1 MICFT
6 RIPLKDFIKK
16 HNPQEPKK
24 ETIENFEKEINNLL
38 ENAPKQD
45 DEEFQKNEINKF
57 LKNTYGYDCNT
68 YKKVDSAIYVDGEV
82 RVLIEVK
89 ALNNRNEF
97 PKNRENP
104 ISKAFCQMVLYFLEE
119 IEKEKNNSLKHT
131 IICNAHEF
139 FLFDCKDLLFLKEDK
154 RIKDFYKKCA
164 KKEGTDSSKPKF
176 YKDLE
181 QYLQEDFQ
189 GELRYTHFNLSNY
202 DPKELPLIYQVL
214 SQEVLLKQRKTLD
227 ANTLNKDFYEELL
240 YILGLEEQNDK
251 GKILIKPS
259 RTQNSLSAALKK
271 KYENLDD
278 EEVMALL
285 IAWNNRIL
293 FLRLLESLLISFKH
307 FEKPFLTT
315 ENFKDFNALNTLF
328 FEVLAKKN
336 SERSLNKED
345 KILEK
350 IPYLNSSLFDQTPLE
365 LKGHEIRLLE
375 NKKLELYQNSVL
387 KKHENYQEKKE
398 LPLLKYLF
406 EFLRLYKFTTTPK
419 DIKDNTD
426 TSESRLIN
434 PSVLGLV
441 FEKLNG
447 YKEGSFYTPS
457 FITSY
462 MCKESITPIV
472 LDKFN
477 AIYQWDCEN
486 LKALRE
492 KIDRNFS
499 NEKAK
504 EYLNT
509 LLTLRICDPA
519 VGSGHFLVS
528 ALNEMV
534 LIAYELGLIASLY
547 RHELR
552 LENDEI
558 IIHHAQTGEIFNYK
572 KPHSENDPHH
582 QIQKELFELKKDII
596 ENCLFGVDIN
606 PNSCEITKLRLWIE
620 LLKYSYYIFEKGK
633 NTNNLETLPNIDINI
648 KCANSLVSRFALKDK
663 ALLKTEKNK
672 NLEYYI
678 AEYKELVKIYK
689 DPKILESLTRP
700 IKDSNAVRKYAKERL
715 YQELAQN
722 PNKDFKKALNDRIE
736 KIKEAFKLTLEPPQ
750 KELKF
755 KKFLKE
761 HLELYGKSILEEAN
775 DNGLELEALAL
786 EKKMAHE
793 GLFHDYTPY
802 PKLDKTDKVVG
813 LEHFNRYV
821 LTSYKDLQ
829 DENERYANALEWRF
843 EFPEVLNDEG
853 DFLGFDC
860 IIGNP
865 PYIRQEHIK
874 DLKPLL
880 QKQYQDFYNSTAD
893 IYTYFFAL
901 AYHLLKE
908 KGFNAFITSNK
919 YARAKYGAK
928 LRELLLKKT
937 TLVSYMELNAL
948 KVFESA
954 AVDTSIMSFIKQT
967 PPKESDFEYYE
978 PTPND
983 KDDLK
988 STPHLPMKQNALST
1002 ESFIFANATLLDLR
1016 DKIESVGTPLK
1027 DWDIQIN
1034 YGIKTG
1040 ANEAFIIPTEK
1051 REEIL
1056 KNCDDAQKDERGMS
1070 ERERTKELIKPILRG
1085 KDIKRYSY
1093 EWADLWVIIAKFGS
1107 HEFLEVEYP
1116 TIYNHLLQYKDQLE
1130 QRGQCRYSRGP
1141 QNSNKP
1147 YPGQH
1152 HWLEL
1157 DNNPKDS
1164 YLQDFEKEKIV
1175 YGEIVQEPRFYLDNG
1190 ECELGVFYAEAT
1202 SFILTGEHLRYL
1214 LGMLHS
1220 KLITFAFKTFYA
1232 GGGLGESGYR
1242 YKKAFIERLPIPQIT
1257 EKNQELADK
1266 ITDGAKQIL
1275 ALKAKDPKANT
1286 QGLEKEI
1293 DALVYQLYH
1302 LTDEEIKTIEN
1313 GQ

>member
-1 MICFT
+1 MIKFAH
-6 RIPLKDFIKK
+6 IPLKDFIKK

-24 ETIENFEKEINNLL
+24 ETIENFEKEINSLL
-38 ENAPKQD
+38 ENAKRQD

-57 LKNTYGYDCNT
+57 FLKTYGYDCNT
-68 YKKVDSAIYVDGEV
+68 NKKVDSAIYRDGEV
-82 RVLIEVK
+82 WVLIEVK

-97 PKNRENP
+97 PKDRENP
-104 ISKAFCQMVLYFLEE
+104 LSKAFCQMVFYFLKE
-119 IEKEKNNSLKHT
+119 IKNNNSLKHA

-139 FLFDCKDLLFLKEDK
+139 FLFDCKDFRALFQNDK
-154 RIKDFYKKCA
+154 RITKLHEDCA
-164 KKEGTDSSKPKF
+164 KKEGTDPSTKRF
-176 YKDLE
+176 YSDLE
-181 QYLQEDFQ
+181 EYLKKDFE
-189 GELRYTHFNLSNY
+189 GELPYTHFNLSSY

-214 SQEVLLKQRKTLD
+214 SHEVLLKQRKTLD

-259 RTQNSLSAALKK
+259 RTKNSLSDALKK
-271 KYENLDD
+271 EYNNLDD

-307 FEKPFLTT
+307 FDEKSFLTT
-315 ENFKDFNALNTLF
+315 DNFTNFNDLNTLF

-336 SERSLNKED
+336 NERLEKIKEY
-345 KILEK
+345 KILGK
-350 IPYLNSSLFDQTPLE
+350 IPYLNSSLFDKTPLE
-365 LKGHEIRLLE
+365 LKGHEIKWLSNEPLE
-375 NKKLELYQNSVL
+375 IYPKSVL
-387 KKHENYQEKKE
+387 KKDKDYQNKE
-398 LPLLKYLF
+398 DLPLLKYLF
-406 EFLRLYKFTTTPK
+406 IFLHAYDFTTTPK
-419 DIKDNTD
+419 DIKDNKN

-462 MCKESITPIV
+462 MCSESIESIV

-477 AIYQWDCEN
+477 AIYEWDCKDI
-486 LKALRE
+486 KALRG
-492 KIDRNFS
+492 KIDRDFS
-499 NEKAK
+499 DQKAK
-504 EYLNT
+504 EYLQ
-509 LLTLRICDPA
+509 LLLALRICDPA

-534 LIAYELGLIASLY
+534 RIAYKLGLITSLY
-547 RHELR
+547 RYDLK

-558 IIHHAQTGEIFNYK
+558 IIHTPEDKIFNYK
-572 KPHSENDPHH
+572 KPHRENDPHH
-582 QIQKELFELKKDII
+582 QIQKELFELKKSII

-620 LLKYSYYIFEKGK
+620 LLKYSYYIFENGK
-633 NTNNLETLPNIDINI
+633 NTNALETLPNIDINI
-648 KCANSLVSRFALKDK
+648 KCANSLISRFSLHDDLKK
-663 ALLKTEKNK
+663 IPNIKKK
-672 NLEYYI
+672 I
-678 AEYKELVKIYK
+678 QEYKDLVAQYK
-689 DPKILESLTRP
+689 DPNPLFPLNKTDLTNKIQDLKTTFSLEL
-700 IKDSNAVRKYAKERL
+700 KDPKTKA
-715 YQELAQN
+715 ELE
-722 PNKDFKKALNDRIE
+722 KAIE
-736 KIKEAFKLTLEPPQ
+736 KHIKKYNFFALDDKSLLDGLDYFIPSLFGTLKLSPKEEEEAFAS
-750 KELKF
+750 
-755 KKFLKE
+755 
-761 HLELYGKSILEEAN
+761 YGRIR
-775 DNGLELEALAL
+775 ALR
-786 EKKMAHE
+786 K
-793 GLFHDYTPY
+793 
-802 PKLDKTDKVVG
+802 KLDDALSG
-813 LEHFNRYV
+813 REY
-821 LTSYKDLQ
+821 Q
-829 DENERYANALEWRF
+829 NAFEWRF
-843 EFPEVLNDEG
+843 EFPEVLDDEG

-865 PYIRQEHIK
+865 PYIRQEQIK
-874 DLKPLL
+874 DIKPLL
-880 QKQYQDFYNSTAD
+880 EKQYQNFYNSTAD

-901 AYHLLKE
+901 SYHLLKD

-937 TLVSYMELNAL
+937 TIVSYMELNAL

-967 PPKESDFEYYE
+967 PSKESGFKHYE
-978 PTPND
+978 PTPDD
-983 KDDLK
+983 KSNLK
-988 STPHLPMKQNALST
+988 SARSLSMRQNALST
-1002 ESFIFANATLLDLR
+1002 ESFIFANASFLDLR
-1016 DKIESVGTPLK
+1016 DKMESVGTPLK
-1027 DWDIQIN
+1027 DWDIQI
-1034 YGIKTG
+1034 YRGILTG
-1040 ANEAFIIPTEK
+1040 ANEAFIITTEK

-1056 KNCDDAQKDERGMS
+1056 NACKTQEERK
-1070 ERERTKELIKPILRG
+1070 RTEALIKPILRG

-1093 EWADLWVIIAKFGS
+1093 EWAHLWVIFIPWHF
-1107 HEFLEVEYP
+1107 P
-1116 TIYNHLLQYKDQLE
+1116 NT
-1130 QRGQCRYSRGP
+1130 
-1141 QNSNKP
+1141 
-1147 YPGQH
+1147 
-1152 HWLEL
+1152 
-1157 DNNPKDS
+1157 NNPKNMEENEQDFS
-1164 YLQDFEKEKIV
+1164 IHYPIIYSHLLSHKDKLLKRNKDETGKRYEWYCLQRWAANYYQEFEKEKIV

-1190 ECELGVFYAEAT
+1190 ECELGYFYAEAT

-1275 ALKAKDPKANT
+1275 ALKEKDANT
-1286 QGLEKEI
+1286 QQLEKEI
-1293 DALVYQLYH
+1293 DALVYQLYN
-1302 LTDEEIKTIEN
+1302 LTDEEIKIIEE
-1313 GQ
+1313 GQEIKSD

>member
-1 MICFT
+1 MIRFT
-6 RIPLKDFIKK
+6 PIPLKDFIKPY
-16 HNPQEPKK
+16 NPQEPKK
-24 ETIENFEKEINNLL
+24 ETIENFEKEINSLL
-38 ENAPKQD
+38 EKASKKD
-45 DEEFQKNEINKF
+45 DEEFQKNEINSF
-57 LKNTYGYDCNT
+57 LKNTYDYDCNT
-68 YKKVDSAIYVDGEV
+68 HEKVDSAIYVDGEV
-82 RVLIEVK
+82 QVLIEVK
-89 ALNNRNEF
+89 ALNKKTEF
-97 PKNRENP
+97 PKDRENP
-104 ISKAFCQMVLYFLEE
+104 LSKAFCQMVLYFLKEN
-119 IEKEKNNSLKHT
+119 EKNNSLKHT

-139 FLFDCKDLLFLKEDK
+139 FLFDCRDLLLFQKDK
-154 RIKDFYKKCA
+154 RIDKFYDNCA
-164 KKEGTDSSKPKF
+164 KNEGTDPKTKRF
-176 YKDLE
+176 YSDLE
-181 QYLQEDFQ
+181 EYLKKDFK
-189 GELRYTHFNLSNY
+189 GELRYTYFNLS
-202 DPKELPLIYQVL
+202 DDVKELPLIYQVL

-259 RTQNSLSAALKK
+259 HTQNSLSDALKK
-271 KYENLDD
+271 CYNNLDD

-315 ENFKDFNALNTLF
+315 ENFTNFNALNNLF

-336 SERSLNKED
+336 NERSLEKED
-345 KILEK
+345 KILGK
-350 IPYLNSSLFDQTPLE
+350 IPYLNSSLFDKTPLE
-365 LKGHEIRLLE
+365 LKGHEIKLLD
-375 NKKLELYQNSVL
+375 NKKLEIYKNSVL
-387 KKHENYQEKKE
+387 KKDENYQKEKE

-406 EFLRLYKFTTTPK
+406 AFLCAYDFTTTPK
-419 DIKDNTD
+419 DIKDNTN
-426 TSESRLIN
+426 TSESPLIN

-462 MCKESITPIV
+462 MCSESISEVV

-477 AIYQWDCEN
+477 QKYNIECEKLEE
-486 LKALRE
+486 LKNYLKNDSYKEDKR
-492 KIDRNFS
+492 
-499 NEKAK
+499 K
-504 EYLNT
+504 EYLQL

-534 LIAYELGLIASLY
+534 LVAFKLGLIASLHRY
-547 RHELR
+547 NLK

-558 IIHHAQTGEIFNYK
+558 IIHTPKNEVFKYTI
-572 KPHSENDPHH
+572 PHSENDPHH
-582 QIQKELFELKKDII
+582 QIQKELFNLKKDII

-620 LLKYSYYIFEKGK
+620 LLKYSYYIFEEGK
-633 NTNNLETLPNIDINI
+633 NTNALETLPNIDINI
-648 KCANSLVSRFALKDK
+648 KCANSLISRFSLHDDLKKIPNIK
-663 ALLKTEKNK
+663 AK
-672 NLEYYI
+672 I
-678 AEYKELVKIYK
+678 QEYKDLVAQYK
-689 DPKILESLTRP
+689 DPNPLYPLNKADLINKIQDLKNTFSLTL
-700 IKDSNAVRKYAKERL
+700 KDPKTKA
-715 YQELAQN
+715 ELE
-722 PNKDFKKALNDRIE
+722 KAIE
-736 KIKEAFKLTLEPPQ
+736 KHIKKYNDFALDDKSLLDGLNYFIPNLFGTPKLSPKEEEEAFAS
-750 KELKF
+750 
-755 KKFLKE
+755 
-761 HLELYGKSILEEAN
+761 YGRIR
-775 DNGLELEALAL
+775 ALR
-786 EKKMAHE
+786 K
-793 GLFHDYTPY
+793 
-802 PKLDKTDKVVG
+802 KLDDALSG
-813 LEHFNRYV
+813 REYH
-821 LTSYKDLQ
+821 
-829 DENERYANALEWRF
+829 NAFEWRF
-843 EFPEVLNDEG
+843 EFPEVLDDEG

-901 AYHLLKE
+901 SYHLLKE
-908 KGFNAFITSNK
+908 KGLSAFITSNK

-928 LRELLLKKT
+928 LREWLLKKT

-954 AVDTSIMSFIKQT
+954 AVDTSIMSFIKQP
-967 PPKESDFEYYE
+967 PPKESDFKYYE

-988 STPHLPMKQNALST
+988 STPSLSMKQNALST

-1016 DKIESVGTPLK
+1016 DKIESIGTPLK

-1040 ANEAFIIPTEK
+1040 CNEAFIIPTEK
-1051 REEIL
+1051 RDAIL
-1056 KNCDDAQKDERGMS
+1056 NACKTQE
-1070 ERERTKELIKPILRG
+1070 ERERTEALIKPILRG

-1093 EWADLWVIIAKFGS
+1093 EWAGEWIIFIPWHFPNTDSQKSMEKNEQDFS
-1107 HEFLEVEYP
+1107 IHYP
-1116 TIYNHLLQYKDQLE
+1116 IIYAHLLSHKDELLKRNKDE
-1130 QRGQCRYSRGP
+1130 TGKRYEWYCLQR
-1141 QNSNKP
+1141 
-1147 YPGQH
+1147 
-1152 HWLEL
+1152 WAA
-1157 DNNPKDS
+1157 S
-1164 YLQDFEKEKIV
+1164 YYQDFEKEKIV

-1190 ECELGVFYAEAT
+1190 ECELGYFYAEAT

-1242 YKKAFIERLPIPQIT
+1242 YKKAFIERLPIPKIT

-1266 ITDGAKQIL
+1266 ITDGAERIL
-1275 ALKAKDPKANT
+1275 MVKEKDPKANT

-1293 DALVYQLYH
+1293 DALVYRLYH
-1302 LTDEEIKTIEN
+1302 LTDEEIKIIEN

>member
-1 MICFT
+1 MDYKKLDLPNINYPSKEQLEAFKTAFDAFLETNPQENENHQNDAFNDLLKGVFKYKVKPTKKIDSAILNENNEVEVIIEFKALKNPNEFIKKGDLNVKAFHESLLYYLIERKNGNNNLKHLILATIKELYIIDANEFEVFNKDKEIQKAFENCHDKKGNDTSTEAFYDVCQK
-6 RIPLKDFIKK
+6 RLNELDHSLKYHHIPLK
-16 HNPQEPKK
+16 K
-24 ETIENFEKEINNLL
+24 ENL
-38 ENAPKQD
+38 A
-45 DEEFQKNEINKF
+45 
-57 LKNTYGYDCNT
+57 
-68 YKKVDSAIYVDGEV
+68 
-82 RVLIEVK
+82 
-89 ALNNRNEF
+89 
-97 PKNRENP
+97 
-104 ISKAFCQMVLYFLEE
+104 
-119 IEKEKNNSLKHT
+119 
-131 IICNAHEF
+131 
-139 FLFDCKDLLFLKEDK
+139 
-154 RIKDFYKKCA
+154 
-164 KKEGTDSSKPKF
+164 
-176 YKDLE
+176 
-181 QYLQEDFQ
+181 
-189 GELRYTHFNLSNY
+189 
-202 DPKELPLIYQVL
+202 LIYQAL
-214 SQEVLLKQRKTLD
+214 SPNFLLKIPKYSD

-240 YILGLEEQNDK
+240 YILGLEEQNNK

-259 RTQNSLSAALKK
+259 RTQNSLSDALKE
-271 KYENLDD
+271 KYKNLDD

-315 ENFKDFNALNTLF
+315 ENFKDFNDLNTLF

-350 IPYLNSSLFDQTPLE
+350 IPYLNSSLFDKTPLE
-365 LKGHEIRLLE
+365 LKGYEIKLLE
-375 NKKLELYQNSVL
+375 NKKLELYKNSVL
-387 KKHENYQEKKE
+387 KKHEDYQKEKD
-398 LPLLKYLF
+398 LPLLEYFF
-406 EFLRLYKFTTTPK
+406 EFLRLYKFTTTPE
-419 DIKDNTD
+419 DIKDNTN
-426 TSESRLIN
+426 TSESCLIN

-477 AIYQWDCEN
+477 ATYQWDCEN
-486 LKALRE
+486 LKALRG

-499 NEKAK
+499 KEKAK

-547 RHELR
+547 RYDLK

-558 IIHHAQTGEIFNYK
+558 IIHTPENKVFNYTI
-572 KPHSENDPHH
+572 PHRENDPHH

-633 NTNNLETLPNIDINI
+633 NTNALETLPNIDINI
-648 KCANSLVSRFALKDK
+648 KCANSLISRFNLNDDLKK
-663 ALLKTEKNK
+663 IPNIKQK
-672 NLEYYI
+672 I
-678 AEYKELVKIYK
+678 QEYKDLVAQYK
-689 DPKILESLTRP
+689 DPNPLYPLNKADLINKIQDLKNTFSLTL
-700 IKDSNAVRKYAKERL
+700 KDPKTKA
-715 YQELAQN
+715 ELE
-722 PNKDFKKALNDRIE
+722 KAIE
-736 KIKEAFKLTLEPPQ
+736 KHIKKYNFFALDDKSLLDGLNYFIPSLFGTLKLSPKEEEEAFAS
-750 KELKF
+750 
-755 KKFLKE
+755 
-761 HLELYGKSILEEAN
+761 YGRIR
-775 DNGLELEALAL
+775 ALR
-786 EKKMAHE
+786 K
-793 GLFHDYTPY
+793 
-802 PKLDKTDKVVG
+802 KLDD
-813 LEHFNRYV
+813 
-821 LTSYKDLQ
+821 
-829 DENERYANALEWRF
+829 ALSGGEYHKAFEWRF
-843 EFPEVLNDEG
+843 EFPEVLDDEG

-860 IIGNP
+860 LIGNP

-880 QKQYQDFYNSTAD
+880 EKQYQDFYNSTAD

-901 AYHLLKE
+901 AFNLLKE

-928 LRELLLKKT
+928 LREWLLKKT

-954 AVDTSIMSFIKQT
+954 AVDTSIMNFIKQT
-967 PPKESDFEYYE
+967 PLKESVFNYYE
-978 PTPND
+978 PTEND

-988 STPHLPMKQNALST
+988 STPFLPMKQNALQT

-1051 REEIL
+1051 RDAIL
-1056 KNCDDAQKDERGMS
+1056 NACKTQE
-1070 ERERTKELIKPILRG
+1070 ERERTEMLIKPILRG

-1093 EWADLWVIIAKFGS
+1093 EWAHLWVIATFPSLKLDIDDYPSLKTYLSQFRPRIDQSGEKGCRKKTSNQWFETQDNIAYHG
-1107 HEFLEVEYP
+1107 
-1116 TIYNHLLQYKDQLE
+1116 
-1130 QRGQCRYSRGP
+1130 
-1141 QNSNKP
+1141 
-1147 YPGQH
+1147 
-1152 HWLEL
+1152 
-1157 DNNPKDS
+1157 
-1164 YLQDFEKEKIV
+1164 DFEKEKIV
-1175 YGEIVQEPRFYLDNG
+1175 YSEIVQEPRFYLDNG
-1190 ECELGVFYAEAT
+1190 ECELGCFYAEAT

-1266 ITDGAKQIL
+1266 ITDCAERIL
-1275 ALKAKDPKANT
+1275 KSKAKDPKANT
-1286 QGLEKEI
+1286 QRSEKEI

-1302 LTDEEIKTIEN
+1302 LTDEEIKIIED

>member
-1 MICFT
+1 MDYKKLDLPNTNYPSKEQLEAFKTAFDAFLETNPQENENHQNDAFNDLLKGVFKYKVKPTKRIDSAILNDNDKVEVIIEFKALKNPNEFIKKGDLNVKALHESLFYYLIERKNGNNNLKHLILATIKELYIIDANEFEIFNKDKEIENAFKDCHDKKGNDPRTKAFYDACQK
-6 RIPLKDFIKK
+6 RLNELDRSLKYHHIPLK
-16 HNPQEPKK
+16 K
-24 ETIENFEKEINNLL
+24 ENL
-38 ENAPKQD
+38 A
-45 DEEFQKNEINKF
+45 
-57 LKNTYGYDCNT
+57 
-68 YKKVDSAIYVDGEV
+68 
-82 RVLIEVK
+82 
-89 ALNNRNEF
+89 
-97 PKNRENP
+97 
-104 ISKAFCQMVLYFLEE
+104 
-119 IEKEKNNSLKHT
+119 
-131 IICNAHEF
+131 
-139 FLFDCKDLLFLKEDK
+139 
-154 RIKDFYKKCA
+154 
-164 KKEGTDSSKPKF
+164 
-176 YKDLE
+176 
-181 QYLQEDFQ
+181 
-189 GELRYTHFNLSNY
+189 
-202 DPKELPLIYQVL
+202 LIYQAL
-214 SQEVLLKQRKTLD
+214 SPNFLLKIPKYSD

-240 YILGLEEQNDK
+240 YILGLEEKNEK
-251 GKILIKPS
+251 GKTLIKPS
-259 RTQNSLSAALKK
+259 RTQNSLSYALKEQYK
-271 KYENLDD
+271 NLDD

-336 SERSLNKED
+336 SERSLKKED

-387 KKHENYQEKKE
+387 KKHEEYQKQKDKDWT
-398 LPLLKYLF
+398 LLEYLF
-406 EFLRLYKFTTTPK
+406 AFLRVYDFTTTPK
-419 DIKDNTD
+419 DIKDNQNN
-426 TSESRLIN
+426 SESRLIN

-462 MCKESITPIV
+462 MCKESIESIV

-477 AIYQWDCEN
+477 QTYNIECEKLTE
-486 LKALRE
+486 LKNYFKNSYKEGKR
-492 KIDRNFS
+492 
-499 NEKAK
+499 K

-534 LIAYELGLIASLY
+534 LIAYELGLIASLP
-547 RHELR
+547 LDATLK

-558 IIHHAQTGEIFNYK
+558 LIKISN
-572 KPHSENDPHH
+572 KPFIYTCPTEQNQSH
-582 QIQKELFELKKDII
+582 QIQKELFELKKSII

-648 KCANSLVSRFALKDK
+648 KCGNALISRFNLNDDLKK
-663 ALLKTEKNK
+663 IPNIKKK
-672 NLEYYI
+672 I
-678 AEYKELVKIYK
+678 QEYKDLVAQYK
-689 DPKILESLTRP
+689 DPNPLYPLNKQDLINKIQDLKNTFSLTL
-700 IKDSNAVRKYAKERL
+700 KDPKTKA
-715 YQELAQN
+715 ELE
-722 PNKDFKKALNDRIE
+722 KAIE
-736 KIKEAFKLTLEPPQ
+736 KHIKKYNFFALDDKSLLTGLNYFIPSLFGTLKLSPKEEEEAFAS
-750 KELKF
+750 
-755 KKFLKE
+755 
-761 HLELYGKSILEEAN
+761 YGRIR
-775 DNGLELEALAL
+775 ALR
-786 EKKMAHE
+786 K
-793 GLFHDYTPY
+793 
-802 PKLDKTDKVVG
+802 KLDDTLSG
-813 LEHFNRYV
+813 GEY
-821 LTSYKDLQ
+821 Q
-829 DENERYANALEWRF
+829 NAFEWRF
-843 EFPEVLNDEG
+843 EFPEVLDDEG
-853 DFLGFDC
+853 NFLGFDC

-880 QKQYQDFYNSTAD
+880 QKQYQDFYNSSSD

-901 AYHLLKE
+901 AFNLLKE

-919 YARAKYGAK
+919 YARAKYGTK
-928 LRELLLKKT
+928 LRGLLLKKT

-954 AVDTSIMSFIKQT
+954 TVDTSIIHFIKQT
-967 PPKESDFEYYE
+967 PPKENSFNYYE

-988 STPHLPMKQNALST
+988 STPSLLMRQNALST

-1027 DWDIQIN
+1027 DWDIQI
-1034 YGIKTG
+1034 YRGILTG

-1051 REEIL
+1051 RDAIL
-1056 KNCDDAQKDERGMS
+1056 KNCDDAQKDEKGMS

-1085 KDIKRYSY
+1085 KDIKRYRY
-1093 EWADLWVIIAKFGS
+1093 EWAHLWVIFIPWHFPNTGS
-1107 HEFLEVEYP
+1107 PKNMEENEQDFSTHYP
-1116 TIYNHLLQYKDQLE
+1116 IIYAHLLSHKDKLLKRNKDE
-1130 QRGQCRYSRGP
+1130 TGKRYEWYCLQRWAA
-1141 QNSNKP
+1141 N
-1147 YPGQH
+1147 
-1152 HWLEL
+1152 
-1157 DNNPKDS
+1157 
-1164 YLQDFEKEKIV
+1164 YLQEFEKEKIV

-1242 YKKAFIERLPIPQIT
+1242 YKKAFIERLPIPKIT

-1266 ITDGAKQIL
+1266 ITDCAERIL
-1275 ALKAKDPKANT
+1275 KAKAKDPKANT

>member
-1 MICFT
+1 MIRFA

-16 HNPQEPKK
+16 HNPQTPTK
-24 ETIENFEKEINNLL
+24 ETIENFEKEINSLL
-38 ENAPKQD
+38 ENAPRQD

-57 LKNTYGYDCNT
+57 LKNAYGYDCNT
-68 YKKVDSAIYVDGEV
+68 NKKVDSTIYVDKEV

-89 ALNNRNEF
+89 ALNKKTEF

-104 ISKAFCQMVLYFLEE
+104 LSKAFCQMVLYFLEE

-139 FLFDCKDLLFLKEDK
+139 FLFDCKDLLFLKDDK
-154 RIKDFYKKCA
+154 RIKKFYKNCA
-164 KKEGTDSSKPKF
+164 SKEGTDSSKPKF

-189 GELRYTHFNLSNY
+189 GELRYTHFNLS
-202 DPKELPLIYQVL
+202 DDFKELPLIYQVL
-214 SQEVLLKQRKTLD
+214 SQEVLLKQKKTLD

-240 YILGLEEQNDK
+240 YILGLEEQNEK
-251 GKILIKPS
+251 GKTLIKPS
-259 RTQNSLSAALKK
+259 HTQNSLSDALKEQYK
-271 KYENLDD
+271 NLDD

-293 FLRLLESLLISFKH
+293 FLRLLESLLISFEH
-307 FEKPFLTT
+307 FEKEKSFLTT
-315 ENFKDFNALNTLF
+315 DNFKTFNALNTLF

-336 SERSLNKED
+336 SERFPEIKKD

-350 IPYLNSSLFDQTPLE
+350 IPYLNSSLFDKTPLE
-365 LKGHEIRLLE
+365 LKGYEIKLLD
-375 NKKLELYQNSVL
+375 NKKLEIYKNSVL
-387 KKHENYQEKKE
+387 KKDKKYQEEKDWT
-398 LPLLKYLF
+398 LLEYLF
-406 EFLRLYKFTTTPK
+406 EFLRVYDFTTTPK
-419 DIKDNTD
+419 DIKDNQSK
-426 TSESRLIN
+426 SESRLIN

-477 AIYQWDCEN
+477 AIYQWDCKDLEA
-486 LKALRE
+486 LKG

-558 IIHHAQTGEIFNYK
+558 IIHTPEDKVFKYTI
-572 KPHSENDPHH
+572 PHSENDPHH

-620 LLKYSYYIFEKGK
+620 LLKYSYYIFEEGK

-648 KCANSLVSRFALKDK
+648 KCANSLISRFALKDK

-802 PKLDKTDKVVG
+802 PKLDKSDKVVG

-843 EFPEVLNDEG
+843 EFPEVLDDEG

-880 QKQYQDFYNSTAD
+880 QKQYQDFYNSSSD

-901 AYHLLKE
+901 AFNLLKE

-919 YARAKYGAK
+919 YACAQYGAK

-954 AVDTSIMSFIKQT
+954 AVDTSIMNFIKQT
-967 PPKESDFEYYE
+967 PLKESDFKYYE

-988 STPHLPMKQNALST
+988 STPSFLMKQNALST

-1016 DKIESVGTPLK
+1016 DKIENIGTPLK
-1027 DWDIQIN
+1027 DWGIQIN

-1051 REEIL
+1051 RDAIL
-1056 KNCDDAQKDERGMS
+1056 NACKTQE
-1070 ERERTKELIKPILRG
+1070 ERERTERLIKPILRG

-1093 EWADLWVIIAKFGS
+1093 EWAHLWVINTHNGYTSALKSKIPPIDIEKYPATKVHLDAHWDTIATRSDQGDTPYNLRNCAY
-1107 HEFLEVEYP
+1107 LE
-1116 TIYNHLLQYKDQLE
+1116 
-1130 QRGQCRYSRGP
+1130 
-1141 QNSNKP
+1141 
-1147 YPGQH
+1147 
-1152 HWLEL
+1152 
-1157 DNNPKDS
+1157 
-1164 YLQDFEKEKIV
+1164 DFEKEKIV
-1175 YGEIVQEPRFYLDNG
+1175 YPCIMAKEPCFVYEEKG
-1190 ECELGVFYAEAT
+1190 FYAPAPANIITGDKIE
-1202 SFILTGEHLRYL
+1202 IKYLTAL
-1214 LGMLHS
+1214 LNS
-1220 KLITFAFKTFYA
+1220 KCIYFAMRKFYM
-1232 GGGLGESGYR
+1232 GGGIEGEL
-1242 YKKAFIERLPIPQIT
+1242 KTNNLEKIPIPKIT
-1257 EKNQELADK
+1257 PKNQELADK

-1275 ALKAKDPKANT
+1275 ALKEKDPKANT

-1302 LTDEEIKTIEN
+1302 LTDEEIKIIEN

>member
-1 MICFT
+1 MIRFT

-16 HNPQEPKK
+16 YNLQEPKK

-38 ENAPKQD
+38 EKVSRED
-45 DEEFQKNEINKF
+45 YEEFQKNEINSF
-57 LKNTYGYDCNT
+57 LKNTYGYRCNT
-68 YKKVDSAIYVDGEV
+68 NKKVDSAIYMDEEV
-82 RVLIEVK
+82 QVLIEVK
-89 ALNNRNEF
+89 ALNKKTEF
-97 PKNRENP
+97 PKNKENP
-104 ISKAFCQMVLYFLEE
+104 LSKVFCQMVLYFLEE
-119 IEKEKNNSLKHT
+119 IKNNSLKHT

-139 FLFDCKDLLFLKEDK
+139 FLFDCKDLLFLNDD
-154 RIKDFYKKCA
+154 RIKKFYKNYA
-164 KKEGTDSSKPKF
+164 QKEGTDSSKPKF
-176 YKDLE
+176 YEDLE
-181 QYLQEDFQ
+181 QYLKEDFQ
-189 GELRYTHFNLSNY
+189 GKLPYTYFNLN
-202 DPKELPLIYQVL
+202 DDFKELPLIYQVL
-214 SQEVLLKQRKTLD
+214 SQEVLLKQKKTID

-240 YILGLEEQNDK
+240 YILGLEEKNEK

-259 RTQNSLSAALKK
+259 RTENSLSDALKK
-271 KYENLDD
+271 QYKNLDD

-315 ENFKDFNALNTLF
+315 DNFKDFNALNTLF

-336 SERSLNKED
+336 SERLPAIKEN

-350 IPYLNSSLFDQTPLE
+350 IPYLNSSLFDQTDLE
-365 LKGHEIRLLE
+365 LKGYRIRSLNNEPLEIYP
-375 NKKLELYQNSVL
+375 KSVL
-387 KKHENYQEKKE
+387 KKHEEYQEQKDS
-398 LPLLKYLF
+398 PLLLEYLF
-406 EFLRLYKFTTTPK
+406 EFLCVYDFTTTPK
-419 DIKDNTD
+419 DIKDNQN
-426 TSESRLIN
+426 TSESVLIN

-457 FITSY
+457 FITSH

-477 AIYQWDCEN
+477 QTYNIECEN
-486 LKALRE
+486 LTELKNYFKDNYSYKEDKR
-492 KIDRNFS
+492 
-499 NEKAK
+499 K

-528 ALNEMV
+528 VLNEMV
-534 LIAYELGLIASLY
+534 LIAYKLGLVASLY
-547 RHELR
+547 RCDLR

-558 IIHHAQTGEIFNYK
+558 IIHMPEDKVFKYTI
-572 KPHSENDPHH
+572 PHSENDPHH

-620 LLKYSYYIFEKGK
+620 LLKYSYYIFEEGK

-648 KCANSLVSRFALKDK
+648 KCANSLISRFNLNDDLKK
-663 ALLKTEKNK
+663 IPNIKKK
-672 NLEYYI
+672 I
-678 AEYKELVKIYK
+678 QEYKDLVAQYK
-689 DPKILESLTRP
+689 DPNPLYPLNKQDLINKIQDLKNTFSLTL
-700 IKDSNAVRKYAKERL
+700 KDPKTKA
-715 YQELAQN
+715 ELE
-722 PNKDFKKALNDRIE
+722 KAIE
-736 KIKEAFKLTLEPPQ
+736 KHITNYNDFALDDKSLLTGLNYFIPSLFGTPKLSPKEEEEAFAS
-750 KELKF
+750 
-755 KKFLKE
+755 
-761 HLELYGKSILEEAN
+761 YGRIR
-775 DNGLELEALAL
+775 ALR
-786 EKKMAHE
+786 K
-793 GLFHDYTPY
+793 
-802 PKLDKTDKVVG
+802 KLDDALSG
-813 LEHFNRYV
+813 GEYH
-821 LTSYKDLQ
+821 
-829 DENERYANALEWRF
+829 NAFEWRF
-843 EFPEVLNDEG
+843 EFPEVLDDEG
-853 DFLGFDC
+853 NFLGFDC

-880 QKQYQDFYNSTAD
+880 QKQYQDFYNSSSD

-901 AYHLLKE
+901 ALNLLKE
-908 KGFNAFITSNK
+908 KGFSAFITSNK

-928 LRELLLKKT
+928 LREWLLKKT

-948 KVFESA
+948 KKVFESA
-954 AVDTSIMSFIKQT
+954 TVDTSIMSFIKQT
-967 PPKESDFEYYE
+967 PPKESEFNYYE
-978 PTPND
+978 PTPDD
-983 KDDLK
+983 KNDLK
-988 STPHLPMKQNALST
+988 SAHSLSMKQNALST
-1002 ESFIFANATLLDLR
+1002 ESFIFANTTLLDLR

-1040 ANEAFIIPTEK
+1040 ANEAFIIPTKK
-1051 REEIL
+1051 RDAILNACKTQEER
-1056 KNCDDAQKDERGMS
+1056 K
-1070 ERERTKELIKPILRG
+1070 RTETLIKPILRG

-1093 EWADLWVIIAKFGS
+1093 EWADLWVINTHNGYTSAFKSKIPPIDIEKYPAIKAHLDS
-1107 HEFLEVEYP
+1107 HYDAITTRSDQGDTPYNLRNCAYLE
-1116 TIYNHLLQYKDQLE
+1116 
-1130 QRGQCRYSRGP
+1130 
-1141 QNSNKP
+1141 
-1147 YPGQH
+1147 
-1152 HWLEL
+1152 
-1157 DNNPKDS
+1157 
-1164 YLQDFEKEKIV
+1164 DFEREKIV

-1190 ECELGVFYAEAT
+1190 ECELGYFYAEAT

-1266 ITDGAKQIL
+1266 ITDCAERIL
-1275 ALKAKDPKANT
+1275 KSKEKDPKANT
-1286 QGLEKEI
+1286 QELEKEI
-1293 DALVYQLYH
+1293 DTLVYQLYN
-1302 LTDEEIKTIEN
+1302 LTDEEIKIIED

>member
-1 MICFT
+1 MIKFAH
-6 RIPLKDFIKK
+6 ISLKDFIKK
-16 HNPQEPKK
+16 YNPQEPKK
-24 ETIENFEKEINNLL
+24 ETIENFEKEINSLL
-38 ENAPKQD
+38 ENAKRQD

-68 YKKVDSAIYVDGEV
+68 NKKVDSAIYVGEEAW
-82 RVLIEVK
+82 VLIEVK

-97 PKNRENP
+97 PKDRENP
-104 ISKAFCQMVLYFLEE
+104 LSKAFCQMVLYFLEE
-119 IEKEKNNSLKHT
+119 TEKEKNNSLKHA

-139 FLFDCKDLLFLKEDK
+139 FLFDCKDLLLFQNDK
-154 RIKDFYKKCA
+154 RINKFYKNWA
-164 KKEGTDSSKPKF
+164 NNEGTDPSTKRF
-176 YKDLE
+176 YSDLE
-181 QYLQEDFQ
+181 EYLKKDFK
-189 GELRYTHFNLSNY
+189 GELRYTHFNLSSY

-214 SQEVLLKQRKTLD
+214 SHEVLLKQRKTLD

-259 RTQNSLSAALKK
+259 HTKNSLSGALKEQ
-271 KYENLDD
+271 YTDLDD

-307 FEKPFLTT
+307 FEKPFLTI
-315 ENFKDFNALNTLF
+315 ENFTNFNALNTLF

-336 SERSLNKED
+336 NEREIKED
-345 KILEK
+345 KILGK
-350 IPYLNSSLFDQTPLE
+350 IPYLNSSLFDKTPLE
-365 LKGHEIRLLE
+365 LKGYEIKLLD
-375 NKKLELYQNSVL
+375 NKKLEIYKNSVL
-387 KKHENYQEKKE
+387 KKHEDYQKEKE
-398 LPLLKYLF
+398 LPLLEYF
-406 EFLRLYKFTTTPK
+406 FAFLRLYKFTTTPK
-419 DIKDNTD
+419 DIKDNQN

-462 MCKESITPIV
+462 MCSESITPIL

-477 AIYQWDCEN
+477 AIYKWDCKDLEA
-486 LKALRE
+486 LKG
-492 KIDRNFS
+492 KIDRDFS
-499 NEKAK
+499 DQKAK
-504 EYLNT
+504 EYLQ
-509 LLTLRICDPA
+509 LLLDLRICDPA

-534 LIAYELGLIASLY
+534 WIAYELGLITSLY
-547 RHELR
+547 RHSLR

-558 IIHHAQTGEIFNYK
+558 IIQHTQTGEIFNYK

-582 QIQKELFELKKDII
+582 QIQKELFELKKSII

-633 NTNNLETLPNIDINI
+633 NTNALETLPNIDINI
-648 KCANSLVSRFALKDK
+648 KCGNSLIFNFPLNSKLTIGQTLEFS
-663 ALLKTEKNK
+663 K
-672 NLEYYI
+672 NLKAEI
-678 AEYKELVKIYK
+678 KEYKNSVMFYK
-689 DPKILESLTRP
+689 EGLGEKAKILQNIAKLKSLIINYFIEQHQAKRHLKESLKAFISEYGDGIFDISTAFGMEMLKIARHKDNNYKFVPTLTKKQPSP
-700 IKDSNAVRKYAKERL
+700 IGVEANRL
-715 YQELAQN
+715 L
-722 PNKDFKKALNDRIE
+722 I
-736 KIKEAFKLTLEPPQ
+736 KIKECYETLEN
-750 KELKF
+750 LKN
-755 KKFLKE
+755 
-761 HLELYGKSILEEAN
+761 S
-775 DNGLELEALAL
+775 
-786 EKKMAHE
+786 
-793 GLFHDYTPY
+793 
-802 PKLDKTDKVVG
+802 KT
-813 LEHFNRYV
+813 
-821 LTSYKDLQ
+821 
-829 DENERYANALEWRF
+829 LEWRF
-843 EFPEVLNDEG
+843 EFPEVLDDEG

-865 PYIRQEHIK
+865 PYIRQEQIREI
-874 DLKPLL
+874 KPLL

-901 AYHLLKE
+901 SYHLLKE
-908 KGFNAFITSNK
+908 KGLNAFITSNK

-937 TLVSYMELNAL
+937 TIVSYMELNAL

-954 AVDTSIMSFIKQT
+954 AVDTSIMSFTKQT
-967 PPKESDFEYYE
+967 PPKESEFKYYE
-978 PTPND
+978 HTPDD
-983 KDDLK
+983 KNDLK
-988 STPHLPMKQNALST
+988 SARSLPMKQNALST

-1016 DKIESVGTPLK
+1016 DKMESVGTPLK

-1040 ANEAFIIPTEK
+1040 ANEAFIITTEK

-1056 KNCDDAQKDERGMS
+1056 NACKTQEERK
-1070 ERERTKELIKPILRG
+1070 RTETLIKPILRG
-1085 KDIKRYSY
+1085 KDIKKYSY
-1093 EWADLWVIIAKFGS
+1093 EWAREWVINTHNGYTSNLKSKIPPVDIEKYPALKSHLDSHYDTIATRSDQGDTPY
-1107 HEFLEVEYP
+1107 HLRNCAYLE
-1116 TIYNHLLQYKDQLE
+1116 
-1130 QRGQCRYSRGP
+1130 
-1141 QNSNKP
+1141 
-1147 YPGQH
+1147 
-1152 HWLEL
+1152 
-1157 DNNPKDS
+1157 
-1164 YLQDFEKEKIV
+1164 DFEKEKIV

-1190 ECELGVFYAEAT
+1190 ECELGYFYAEAT

-1257 EKNQELADK
+1257 YKNQELARK
-1266 ITDGAKQIL
+1266 ITDCTEAILEAKE
-1275 ALKAKDPKANT
+1275 KDPKANT
-1286 QGLEKEI
+1286 QKLEKEI
-1293 DALVYQLYH
+1293 DALVYQLYN
-1302 LTDEEIKTIEN
+1302 LTDEEIKTIEE
-1313 GQ
+1313 GQEIKS

>member
-1 MICFT
+1 MIRFAH
-6 RIPLKDFIKK
+6 ISLKDFIKK
-16 HNPQEPKK
+16 HNPQTPTK
-24 ETIENFEKEINNLL
+24 ETIENFEKEINSLL
-38 ENAPKQD
+38 ENAPRQD

-57 LKNTYGYDCNT
+57 LKNAYGYDCNT
-68 YKKVDSAIYVDGEV
+68 SKKVDSAIYVDGEV

-89 ALNNRNEF
+89 ALNKKTEF

-104 ISKAFCQMVLYFLEE
+104 LSKAFCQMVLYFLEE

-154 RIKDFYKKCA
+154 RIKKFYKNYA

-189 GELRYTHFNLSNY
+189 GELPYTHFNLS
-202 DPKELPLIYQVL
+202 DDFKELPLIYQVL
-214 SQEVLLKQRKTLD
+214 SQEILLKQRKTLD

-240 YILGLEEQNDK
+240 YILGLEEQNEK
-251 GKILIKPS
+251 GKTLIKPS
-259 RTQNSLSAALKK
+259 RTQNSLSGALKEQ
-271 KYENLDD
+271 YTDLDD

-307 FEKPFLTT
+307 FEKKSFLTT
-315 ENFKDFNALNTLF
+315 EHFKDFNALNTLF

-336 SERSLNKED
+336 SERSKEIKED

-350 IPYLNSSLFDQTPLE
+350 IPYLNSSLFDKTPLE
-365 LKGHEIRLLE
+365 LKGHEIKLLKNNRLE
-375 NKKLELYQNSVL
+375 IYPKSVL
-387 KKHENYQEKKE
+387 KKHENYQKEKDWT
-398 LPLLKYLF
+398 LLEYLF
-406 EFLRLYKFTTTPK
+406 EFLRVYDFTTTPK
-419 DIKDNTD
+419 DIKDNTN
-426 TSESRLIN
+426 TSESCLIN

-472 LDKFN
+472 RDKFN

-486 LKALRE
+486 LKALRG

-534 LIAYELGLIASLY
+534 LIAYKLGLIASLY

-558 IIHHAQTGEIFNYK
+558 IIHTPEDKIFNYTI
-572 KPHSENDPHH
+572 PHSENDPHH
-582 QIQKELFELKKDII
+582 HIQKELFELKKDII

-633 NTNNLETLPNIDINI
+633 NTNVLETLPNIDINI
-648 KCANSLVSRFALKDK
+648 KCANSLISRFNLNDDLKK
-663 ALLKTEKNK
+663 IPNIKQK
-672 NLEYYI
+672 I
-678 AEYKELVKIYK
+678 QEYKDLVAQYK
-689 DPKILESLTRP
+689 DPNPLYPLNKADLINKIQDLKNTFSITLKDPKTKSELEKAIEKH
-700 IKDSNAVRKYAKERL
+700 IKDYNDFALDDKSLLAGLNYFTPSLFGTLKLSPKE
-715 YQELAQN
+715 E
-722 PNKDFKKALNDRIE
+722 E
-736 KIKEAFKLTLEPPQ
+736 EAFAS
-750 KELKF
+750 
-755 KKFLKE
+755 
-761 HLELYGKSILEEAN
+761 YGRIR
-775 DNGLELEALAL
+775 ALR
-786 EKKMAHE
+786 K
-793 GLFHDYTPY
+793 
-802 PKLDKTDKVVG
+802 KLDDALSG
-813 LEHFNRYV
+813 REY
-821 LTSYKDLQ
+821 Q
-829 DENERYANALEWRF
+829 NAFEWRF
-843 EFPEVLNDEG
+843 EFPEVLDDEG

-880 QKQYQDFYNSTAD
+880 EKQYQDFYNSTAD

-901 AYHLLKE
+901 AFHLLKE
-908 KGFNAFITSNK
+908 KGFSAFITSNK
-919 YARAKYGAK
+919 YARAKYGAN
-928 LRELLLKKT
+928 LREWLLKKT

-954 AVDTSIMSFIKQT
+954 AVDTSIMNFIKQT
-967 PPKESDFEYYE
+967 PPKESDFKYYE

-988 STPHLPMKQNALST
+988 STPFLLMKQNALST
-1002 ESFIFANATLLDLR
+1002 ESFIFANAALLDLR
-1016 DKIESVGTPLK
+1016 DKMENIGTPLK

-1051 REEIL
+1051 RDAIL
-1056 KNCDDAQKDERGMS
+1056 NACKTQE
-1070 ERERTKELIKPILRG
+1070 ERERTDALIKPILRG

-1093 EWADLWVIIAKFGS
+1093 EWADLWVINTHNGYTSALKSKIPPIDIAKYPATKAHLDAHYDTIATRCDQGDTPY
-1107 HEFLEVEYP
+1107 HLRNCAYLE
-1116 TIYNHLLQYKDQLE
+1116 
-1130 QRGQCRYSRGP
+1130 
-1141 QNSNKP
+1141 
-1147 YPGQH
+1147 
-1152 HWLEL
+1152 
-1157 DNNPKDS
+1157 
-1164 YLQDFEKEKIV
+1164 DFEKEKIV

-1190 ECELGVFYAEAT
+1190 ECELGGFYAEAT

-1242 YKKAFIERLPIPQIT
+1242 YKKAFIERLPIPKIT
-1257 EKNQELADK
+1257 YKNQELADK

-1275 ALKAKDPKANT
+1275 ALKEKDPKANT
-1286 QGLEKEI
+1286 QKLEKEI

-1302 LTDEEIKTIEN
+1302 LTDEEIKIIEN

>member
-1 MICFT
+1 MISFT

-16 HNPQEPKK
+16 YNPQTPTT
-24 ETIENFEKEINNLL
+24 ETIEKFEKEINSLL
-38 ENAPKQD
+38 ENAPRQD
-45 DEEFQKNEINKF
+45 DEEFQKNEINSF
-57 LKNTYGYDCNT
+57 LKNTYGYRCNT
-68 YKKVDSAIYVDGEV
+68 NKKVDSAIYVDEKV
-82 RVLIEVK
+82 QVLIEVK
-89 ALNNRNEF
+89 ALNKKTEF

-104 ISKAFCQMVLYFLEE
+104 LSKAFCQMVLYFLEE
-119 IEKEKNNSLKHT
+119 IKNNSLKHT

-139 FLFDCKDLLFLKEDK
+139 FLFDCKDLLFLNDDK
-154 RIKDFYKKCA
+154 RIKKFYKNYA
-164 KKEGTDSSKPKF
+164 QKEGTDSSKPKF
-176 YKDLE
+176 YEDLE
-181 QYLQEDFQ
+181 QYLKEDFQ
-189 GELRYTHFNLSNY
+189 GKLPYTYFNLN
-202 DPKELPLIYQVL
+202 DDFKELPLIYQVL
-214 SQEVLLKQRKTLD
+214 SQEVLLKQKKTID

-240 YILGLEEQNDK
+240 YILGLEEQNEK
-251 GKILIKPS
+251 GKTLIKPS
-259 RTQNSLSAALKK
+259 RTKNSLSDALKK
-271 KYENLDD
+271 QYKNLDD

-307 FEKPFLTT
+307 FEKPFLTI

-336 SERSLNKED
+336 SERLPAIKEN

-387 KKHENYQEKKE
+387 KKHEEYQKQKD
-398 LPLLKYLF
+398 LPLLEYLF
-406 EFLRLYKFTTTPK
+406 EFLRVYKFTTTPE
-419 DIKDNTD
+419 DIKDGADN
-426 TSESRLIN
+426 SESVLIN

-462 MCKESITPIV
+462 MCKESIKLIV

-477 AIYQWDCEN
+477 ATYQWNCKN

-558 IIHHAQTGEIFNYK
+558 IIHTPEDKVFKYTI
-572 KPHSENDPHH
+572 PHSENDPHH
-582 QIQKELFELKKDII
+582 HIQKELFNLKKDII

-620 LLKYSYYIFEKGK
+620 LLKYSYYIFEEGK

-648 KCANSLVSRFALKDK
+648 KCANSLISRFNLNDDLKK
-663 ALLKTEKNK
+663 IPNIKKK
-672 NLEYYI
+672 I
-678 AEYKELVKIYK
+678 QEYKDLVAQYK
-689 DPKILESLTRP
+689 DPNPLYPLNKQDLINKIQDLKNTFSLTL
-700 IKDSNAVRKYAKERL
+700 KDPKTKA
-715 YQELAQN
+715 ELE
-722 PNKDFKKALNDRIE
+722 KAIE
-736 KIKEAFKLTLEPPQ
+736 KHITNYNDFALDDKSLLTGLNYFIPSLFGTPKLSPKEEEEAFASC
-750 KELKF
+750 
-755 KKFLKE
+755 
-761 HLELYGKSILEEAN
+761 GRIR
-775 DNGLELEALAL
+775 ALR
-786 EKKMAHE
+786 K
-793 GLFHDYTPY
+793 
-802 PKLDKTDKVVG
+802 KLDDALSG
-813 LEHFNRYV
+813 GEYH
-821 LTSYKDLQ
+821 
-829 DENERYANALEWRF
+829 NAFEWRF
-843 EFPEVLNDEG
+843 EFPEVLDDEG
-853 DFLGFDC
+853 NFLGFDC

-880 QKQYQDFYNSTAD
+880 EKQYQDFYNSSSD

-901 AYHLLKE
+901 AFNLLKE
-908 KGFNAFITSNK
+908 KGFSAFITSNK

-954 AVDTSIMSFIKQT
+954 TVDTSIIHFIKQ
-967 PPKESDFEYYE
+967 PPLKESVFKYYE
-978 PTPND
+978 PTEND
-983 KDDLK
+983 KENLK
-988 STPHLPMKQNALST
+988 NTPSLLMKQNALST
-1002 ESFIFANATLLDLR
+1002 ESFIFADTTLLDLR
-1016 DKIESVGTPLK
+1016 DKMENIGTPLK
-1027 DWDIQIN
+1027 DWGIQIN

-1040 ANEAFIIPTEK
+1040 CNEAFIIPTEK
-1051 REEIL
+1051 RDEIL
-1056 KNCDDAQKDERGMS
+1056 KNCDDAQKDEKGMS

-1093 EWADLWVIIAKFGS
+1093 EWADLWVIFIPWHFPNTGS
-1107 HEFLEVEYP
+1107 PKDMEQNEQDFFTHYP
-1116 TIYNHLLQYKDQLE
+1116 IIYAHLLSHKDELLKRNKDE
-1130 QRGQCRYSRGP
+1130 TGKRYEWYCLQR
-1141 QNSNKP
+1141 
-1147 YPGQH
+1147 
-1152 HWLEL
+1152 WAA
-1157 DNNPKDS
+1157 S

-1202 SFILTGEHLRYL
+1202 SFILTGEHLHYL

-1266 ITDGAKQIL
+1266 ITDCAERIL
-1275 ALKAKDPKANT
+1275 KSKAKDPKANT
-1286 QGLEKEI
+1286 QELEKEI
-1293 DALVYQLYH
+1293 DALVYQLYN
-1302 LTDEEIKTIEN
+1302 LTDEEIKTIED

>member
-1 MICFT
+1 MMNFA

-16 HNPQEPKK
+16 YNPPTPTK
-24 ETIENFEKEINNLL
+24 ETIENFEKEINSLL
-38 ENAPKQD
+38 ENAKRQD
-45 DEEFQKNEINKF
+45 DEEFQKNEINSF
-57 LKNTYGYDCNT
+57 LKNTYSYRCNT
-68 YKKVDSAIYVDGEV
+68 NKKVDSAIYVDGEV

-97 PKNRENP
+97 PKDRENP
-104 ISKAFCQMVLYFLEE
+104 LSKAFCQMVLYFLEE
-119 IEKEKNNSLKHT
+119 REKEKNNSLKHT

-139 FLFDCKDLLFLKEDK
+139 FLFDCKDLLFLEKDE
-154 RIKDFYKKCA
+154 RIKKFYKNYA
-164 KKEGTDSSKPKF
+164 QKEGTDSSKPRF
-176 YKDLE
+176 YEDLE
-181 QYLQEDFQ
+181 QYLKEGFQ
-189 GELRYTHFNLSNY
+189 GELRYTYFNLN
-202 DPKELPLIYQVL
+202 DDFKELPLIYQVL
-214 SQEVLLKQRKTLD
+214 SQEILLKQRKTLD

-259 RTQNSLSAALKK
+259 RTQNSLSDALKK
-271 KYENLDD
+271 KYKNLDD

-293 FLRLLESLLISFKH
+293 FLRLLESLLSSFKH
-307 FEKPFLTT
+307 FKDKDRFLTT

-336 SERSLNKED
+336 SERLKEIKED
-345 KILEK
+345 KILQK
-350 IPYLNSSLFDQTPLE
+350 IPYLNSSLFDKTPLE
-365 LKGHEIRLLE
+365 LKGHEIKLLD
-375 NKKLELYQNSVL
+375 NKKLEIYKNSVF
-387 KKHENYQEKKE
+387 KKHKDYQKQKDLKP
-398 LPLLKYLF
+398 LPLLEYLF
-406 EFLRLYKFTTTPK
+406 EFLRVYKFTTTPK

-426 TSESRLIN
+426 TSESCLIN

-477 AIYQWDCEN
+477 AIYQWNCEN
-486 LKALRE
+486 LKALRG

-504 EYLNT
+504 EYLQL
-509 LLTLRICDPA
+509 LLTLRVCDPA

-534 LIAYELGLIASLY
+534 WIAYRLGLIASLY
-547 RHELR
+547 RYDLK

-558 IIHHAQTGEIFNYK
+558 IIHTPENKIFNYTI
-572 KPHSENDPHH
+572 PLRENDPHH
-582 QIQKELFELKKDII
+582 HIQKELFELKKDII

-620 LLKYSYYIFEKGK
+620 LLKYSYYIFEEGK
-633 NTNNLETLPNIDINI
+633 NTNALETLPNIDINI
-648 KCANSLVSRFALKDK
+648 KCANSLIFNFPLNSKLTIGQTPEFARK
-663 ALLKTEKNK
+663 LKTEIK
-672 NLEYYI
+672 
-678 AEYKELVKIYK
+678 EYKNSVMLYK
-689 DPKILESLTRP
+689 EGLGEKTKILQNIAKLKSLITNYFIEQHQANKHLKESL
-700 IKDSNAVRKYAKERL
+700 
-715 YQELAQN
+715 
-722 PNKDFKKALNDRIE
+722 KAFISEYGDEVFDLSTAFGME
-736 KIKEAFKLTLEPPQ
+736 MLKIARHNNYRFTPTLESMKPNPIGAEANRLLI
-750 KELKF
+750 KIRECY
-755 KKFLKE
+755 E
-761 HLELYGKSILEEAN
+761 ILEN
-775 DNGLELEALAL
+775 LRNS
-786 EKKMAHE
+786 K
-793 GLFHDYTPY
+793 
-802 PKLDKTDKVVG
+802 
-813 LEHFNRYV
+813 
-821 LTSYKDLQ
+821 
-829 DENERYANALEWRF
+829 ALEWRF
-843 EFPEVLNDEG
+843 EFPEVLDDEG

-860 IIGNP
+860 IIANP

-901 AYHLLKE
+901 SFHLLKE
-908 KGFNAFITSNK
+908 KGFSAFITSNK

-928 LRELLLKKT
+928 LREWLLKKT
-937 TLVSYMELNAL
+937 TIVSYMELNAL

-954 AVDTSIMSFIKQT
+954 TVDTSIMNFIKQT
-967 PPKESDFEYYE
+967 PPKESGFKYYE

-988 STPHLPMKQNALST
+988 STPHLLMKQNALST

-1016 DKIESVGTPLK
+1016 DKIESIGTPLK
-1027 DWDIQIN
+1027 DWGIQIN

-1051 REEIL
+1051 RDEIL

-1093 EWADLWVIIAKFGS
+1093 EWAHLWVINTHNGYTSNLKSKIPPIDIEKYPATKAHLDAHWDTIATRCDQGDTPY
-1107 HEFLEVEYP
+1107 HLRNCAYLE
-1116 TIYNHLLQYKDQLE
+1116 
-1130 QRGQCRYSRGP
+1130 
-1141 QNSNKP
+1141 
-1147 YPGQH
+1147 
-1152 HWLEL
+1152 
-1157 DNNPKDS
+1157 
-1164 YLQDFEKEKIV
+1164 DFEKEKIV

-1190 ECELGVFYAEAT
+1190 ECELGGFYAEAT
-1202 SFILTGEHLRYL
+1202 SFILTGEHLHYL

-1266 ITDGAKQIL
+1266 IIALVDKILQI
-1275 ALKAKDPKANT
+1275 KEKDPKANT
-1286 QGLEKEI
+1286 QKLEKEI
-1293 DALVYQLYH
+1293 DALVYRLYN
-1302 LTDEEIKTIEN
+1302 LTDEEIKTIED

>member
-1 MICFT
+1 MIRFT

-24 ETIENFEKEINNLL
+24 ETIENFEKEINSLL
-38 ENAPKQD
+38 ENAPRQD

-68 YKKVDSAIYVDGEV
+68 HKKVDSAIYVDEEV
-82 RVLIEVK
+82 QVLIEVK
-89 ALNNRNEF
+89 ALNKKTEF
-97 PKNRENP
+97 PKNKENP
-104 ISKAFCQMVLYFLEE
+104 LSKAFCQMVLYFLEE

-139 FLFDCKDLLFLKEDK
+139 FLFDCKDLLFLNEDK
-154 RIKDFYKKCA
+154 RIKKFYKNYA
-164 KKEGTDSSKPKF
+164 QKEGTDSSKPQF

-181 QYLQEDFQ
+181 QYLQKDFQ
-189 GELRYTHFNLSNY
+189 GELRYTHFNLN
-202 DPKELPLIYQVL
+202 DDFKELPLIYQVL
-214 SQEVLLKQRKTLD
+214 SQEVLLKQKKTLD

-240 YILGLEEQNDK
+240 YILGLEEKNEK

-259 RTQNSLSAALKK
+259 RTKNSLSDALKEQYK
-271 KYENLDD
+271 NLDD

-293 FLRLLESLLISFKH
+293 FLRLLESLLISFDH
-307 FEKPFLTT
+307 FEKEKYFLTT
-315 ENFKDFNALNTLF
+315 ENFENFNDLNTLF

-336 SERSLNKED
+336 NERSLEKED
-345 KILEK
+345 KILQK
-350 IPYLNSSLFDQTPLE
+350 IPYLNSSLFDKTPLE
-365 LKGHEIRLLE
+365 LEGHEIKLLD
-375 NKKLELYQNSVL
+375 NKSLEIYPKSVF
-387 KKHENYQEKKE
+387 KKHEDYQKDLKE

-406 EFLRLYKFTTTPK
+406 EFLRVYDFTTTPK
-419 DIKDNTD
+419 DIKDNQKN
-426 TSESRLIN
+426 SESRLIN

-486 LKALRE
+486 LEALRE

-509 LLTLRICDPA
+509 LLTLRVCDPA

-558 IIHHAQTGEIFNYK
+558 IIHTPEDKVFNYTI
-572 KPHSENDPHH
+572 PHSENDPHH

-648 KCANSLVSRFALKDK
+648 KCGNSLISRFALKDK

-689 DPKILESLTRP
+689 DPKILESLTCP

-761 HLELYGKSILEEAN
+761 HLEFYGKSILEEAN

-843 EFPEVLNDEG
+843 EFPEVLDDEG

-880 QKQYQDFYNSTAD
+880 EKQYQDFYNSSSD

-901 AYHLLKE
+901 SFHLLKE
-908 KGFNAFITSNK
+908 KGFSAFITSNK
-919 YARAKYGAK
+919 YTRAKYGAK
-928 LRELLLKKT
+928 LREWLLKKT
-937 TLVSYMELNAL
+937 TIVSYMELNAL

-954 AVDTSIMSFIKQT
+954 AVDTSIMNFIKQP
-967 PPKESDFEYYE
+967 PPKESDFKYYE

-988 STPHLPMKQNALST
+988 NTPHLSMKQNALST

-1027 DWDIQIN
+1027 DWGIQIN

-1051 REEIL
+1051 RDEIL
-1056 KNCDDAQKDERGMS
+1056 NACKTQE
-1070 ERERTKELIKPILRG
+1070 ERERTERLIKPILRG

-1093 EWADLWVIIAKFGS
+1093 EWADLWVINTHNGYTSATKSKIPPIDIEKYPATKAHLDVHLDTITTRCDQGDTPYNLRNCTY
-1107 HEFLEVEYP
+1107 LE
-1116 TIYNHLLQYKDQLE
+1116 
-1130 QRGQCRYSRGP
+1130 
-1141 QNSNKP
+1141 
-1147 YPGQH
+1147 
-1152 HWLEL
+1152 
-1157 DNNPKDS
+1157 
-1164 YLQDFEKEKIV
+1164 DFEKEKIV
-1175 YGEIVQEPRFYLDNG
+1175 YPETSQGAYFVYENSGIFLEKTAFMIVSDAYNLK
-1190 ECELGVFYAEAT
+1190 L
-1202 SFILTGEHLRYL
+1202 LTAL
-1214 LGMLHS
+1214 LNS
-1220 KLITFAFKTFYA
+1220 KLVTFYFKNFC
-1232 GGGLGESGYR
+1232 GGCILGKSGYQ
-1242 YKKAFIERLPIPQIT
+1242 YNKHALEKIPIPKIT
-1257 EKNQELADK
+1257 TKNQELADK
-1266 ITDGAKQIL
+1266 IIALVDKIL
-1275 ALKAKDPKANT
+1275 QAKAKDPKANT
-1286 QGLEKEI
+1286 QKLEKEI
-1293 DALVYQLYH
+1293 DALVYRLYN
-1302 LTDEEIKTIEN
+1302 LTDEEIKIIED

>member
-1 MICFT
+1 MDYKKLDLPNTNYPNQEQLKAFET
-6 RIPLKDFIKK
+6 AFDAFLETNPQENENHQNDAFNDLLKGVFKYKVKPTKRIDSAILNDNDKVEVIIEFKALKNPNEFIKK
-16 HNPQEPKK
+16 GDLN
-24 ETIENFEKEINNLL
+24 
-38 ENAPKQD
+38 
-45 DEEFQKNEINKF
+45 
-57 LKNTYGYDCNT
+57 
-68 YKKVDSAIYVDGEV
+68 
-82 RVLIEVK
+82 VK
-89 ALNNRNEF
+89 ALHESLFYYLTERKNGNNNLKHLILATIKELYIIDANEF
-97 PKNRENP
+97 EVFNKD
-104 ISKAFCQMVLYFLEE
+104 KE
-119 IEKEKNNSLKHT
+119 IENAFKNCHDRKGNDTRTEAFYDVCQKRLNELDRSLKYHH
-131 IICNAHEF
+131 IS
-139 FLFDCKDLLFLKEDK
+139 L
-154 RIKDFYKKCA
+154 
-164 KKEGTDSSKPKF
+164 KKE
-176 YKDLE
+176 
-181 QYLQEDFQ
+181 
-189 GELRYTHFNLSNY
+189 NLA
-202 DPKELPLIYQVL
+202 LIYQAL
-214 SQEVLLKQRKTLD
+214 SPNFLLKIPKYSD

-259 RTQNSLSAALKK
+259 RTQNSLSDALKEQYK
-271 KYENLDD
+271 NLDD

-307 FEKPFLTT
+307 FENPFLTT
-315 ENFKDFNALNTLF
+315 ENFEDFNALNDLF

-336 SERSLNKED
+336 NERLKEIKED

-350 IPYLNSSLFDQTPLE
+350 IPYLNSSLFDKTPLE
-365 LKGHEIRLLE
+365 LKGYEIKLLD
-375 NKKLELYQNSVL
+375 NKKLEIYKNSVL
-387 KKHENYQEKKE
+387 KKHEEYQKDKP
-398 LPLLKYLF
+398 LPLLEYF
-406 EFLRLYKFTTTPK
+406 FAFLCVYDFTTTPK
-419 DIKDNTD
+419 DIKDNQNN
-426 TSESRLIN
+426 SESCLIN

-504 EYLNT
+504 EYLQL
-509 LLTLRICDPA
+509 LLTLRVCDPA

-534 LIAYELGLIASLY
+534 WIAYELGLIASLHRY
-547 RHELR
+547 DLK

-558 IIHHAQTGEIFNYK
+558 IIHYTPTGKIFNYK

-582 QIQKELFELKKDII
+582 HIQKELFELKKSII

-620 LLKYSYYIFEKGK
+620 LLKYSYYIFEEGK
-633 NTNNLETLPNIDINI
+633 NTNALETLPNIDINI
-648 KCANSLVSRFALKDK
+648 KCANSLISRFSLHDDLKK
-663 ALLKTEKNK
+663 IPNIKKK
-672 NLEYYI
+672 I
-678 AEYKELVKIYK
+678 QEYKDLVAQYK
-689 DPKILESLTRP
+689 DPNPLFPLNKTDLTNKIQDLKNTFSLTL
-700 IKDSNAVRKYAKERL
+700 KDPKTKA
-715 YQELAQN
+715 ELE
-722 PNKDFKKALNDRIE
+722 KAIE
-736 KIKEAFKLTLEPPQ
+736 KHITNYNDFALDDKSLLTGLNYFIPSLFSTLKLSPKEEEEAFAS
-750 KELKF
+750 
-755 KKFLKE
+755 
-761 HLELYGKSILEEAN
+761 YGRIR
-775 DNGLELEALAL
+775 ALR
-786 EKKMAHE
+786 K
-793 GLFHDYTPY
+793 
-802 PKLDKTDKVVG
+802 KLDDALSG
-813 LEHFNRYV
+813 REY
-821 LTSYKDLQ
+821 Q
-829 DENERYANALEWRF
+829 NAFEWRF
-843 EFPEVLNDEG
+843 EFPEVLDDEG
-853 DFLGFDC
+853 DFSGFDC

-880 QKQYQDFYNSTAD
+880 EKQYQDFYNSTAD

-901 AYHLLKE
+901 SYHLLKE

-937 TLVSYMELNAL
+937 TIVSYMELNAL

-954 AVDTSIMSFIKQT
+954 AVDTSIMNFIKQT
-967 PPKESDFEYYE
+967 PPKESEFKYYE

-983 KDDLK
+983 KDDLE
-988 STPHLPMKQNALST
+988 STPYLLMKQNALST

-1016 DKIESVGTPLK
+1016 DKMESVGTPLK

-1051 REEIL
+1051 RDAIL
-1056 KNCDDAQKDERGMS
+1056 NACKTQE
-1070 ERERTKELIKPILRG
+1070 ERERTEALIKPILRG

-1093 EWADLWVIIAKFGS
+1093 EWAHLWVIFIPWHFPNTGS
-1107 HEFLEVEYP
+1107 PKDMEQNEQDFSTHYP
-1116 TIYNHLLQYKDQLE
+1116 IIYAHLLSHKDELLKRNKDE
-1130 QRGQCRYSRGP
+1130 TGKRYEWYCLQR
-1141 QNSNKP
+1141 
-1147 YPGQH
+1147 
-1152 HWLEL
+1152 WAA
-1157 DNNPKDS
+1157 S

-1190 ECELGVFYAEAT
+1190 ECGLGYFYAEAT

-1257 EKNQELADK
+1257 EKNQELADEIIALVDK
-1266 ITDGAKQIL
+1266 ILKS
-1275 ALKAKDPKANT
+1275 KAKDPKANT
-1286 QGLEKEI
+1286 QRSEKEI

-1302 LTDEEIKTIEN
+1302 LTDEEIKIIEN

>member
-1 MICFT
+1 MIRFAH
-6 RIPLKDFIKK
+6 ISLKDFIKK

-24 ETIENFEKEINNLL
+24 ETIENFEKEINSLL
-38 ENAPKQD
+38 ENAPRKD
-45 DEEFQKNEINKF
+45 DEDSQKSKINKF
-57 LKNTYGYDCNT
+57 LKNTYGYECDP
-68 YKKVDSAIYVDGEV
+68 YKKVDSAIDVDGKV
-82 RVLIEVK
+82 WVLIEVK
-89 ALNNRNEF
+89 ALNNKNEF
-97 PKNRENP
+97 PKDRENP
-104 ISKAFCQMVLYFLEE
+104 LSKAFCQMVFYFLKE
-119 IEKEKNNSLKHT
+119 IENNNSLKHA

-139 FLFDCKDLLFLKEDK
+139 FLFDCKDLLNLFQNDKE
-154 RIKDFYKKCA
+154 IKQLHKDCA
-164 KKEGTDSSKPKF
+164 KKEGTDPKTKRF
-176 YKDLE
+176 YSDLE
-181 QYLQEDFQ
+181 EYLKKDFK

-214 SQEVLLKQRKTLD
+214 SHEVLLKQRKTLD

-259 RTQNSLSAALKK
+259 RTKNSLSDALKK
-271 KYENLDD
+271 QYNNLDD

-307 FEKPFLTT
+307 FEKPFLTI
-315 ENFKDFNALNTLF
+315 ENFKDFNALNALF

-336 SERSLNKED
+336 NERSLEKED
-345 KILEK
+345 KISEK
-350 IPYLNSSLFDQTPLE
+350 IPYLNSSLFDKTPLE
-365 LKGHEIRLLE
+365 SNGHEIKSLNNEPLE
-375 NKKLELYQNSVL
+375 IHPKSIL
-387 KKHENYQEKKE
+387 KKDKDYQKEKA

-406 EFLRLYKFTTTPK
+406 EFLHFYKFTTTPE
-419 DIKDNTD
+419 DIKDNKD

-462 MCKESITPIV
+462 MCKESIMPIV

-477 AIYQWDCEN
+477 AIYGWDCKDI
-486 LKALRE
+486 KALRG
-492 KIDRNFS
+492 KIDRDFS
-499 NEKAK
+499 DQNAK
-504 EYLNT
+504 EYLQL
-509 LLTLRICDPA
+509 LLTLRVCDPA

-534 LIAYELGLIASLY
+534 WIAYELGLIASLY
-547 RHELR
+547 RCELR

-558 IIHHAQTGEIFNYK
+558 IIHTPEDKVFKYTI
-572 KPHSENDPHH
+572 PHSENDPHH
-582 QIQKELFELKKDII
+582 QIQKELFELKKGII

-633 NTNNLETLPNIDINI
+633 NTNALETLPNIDINI
-648 KCANSLVSRFALKDK
+648 KCANSLISRFNLNDDLKK
-663 ALLKTEKNK
+663 IPNIKQK
-672 NLEYYI
+672 I
-678 AEYKELVKIYK
+678 QEYKDLVAQYK
-689 DPKILESLTRP
+689 DPNPLYPLNKQDLINKIQDLKNTFSLTL
-700 IKDSNAVRKYAKERL
+700 KDPKTKA
-715 YQELAQN
+715 ELE
-722 PNKDFKKALNDRIE
+722 KAIE
-736 KIKEAFKLTLEPPQ
+736 KHIKKYNFFALDDKSLLDGLNYFIPSLFGTLKLSPKEEEEAFAS
-750 KELKF
+750 
-755 KKFLKE
+755 
-761 HLELYGKSILEEAN
+761 YGRIR
-775 DNGLELEALAL
+775 ALR
-786 EKKMAHE
+786 K
-793 GLFHDYTPY
+793 
-802 PKLDKTDKVVG
+802 KLDDALSG
-813 LEHFNRYV
+813 REY
-821 LTSYKDLQ
+821 Q
-829 DENERYANALEWRF
+829 NALEWRF
-843 EFPEVLNDEG
+843 EFPEVLDDEG

-880 QKQYQDFYNSTAD
+880 AKQYQDFYNSSSD

-901 AYHLLKE
+901 ALNLLKE

-954 AVDTSIMSFIKQT
+954 TVDTSIIHFIKQT
-967 PPKESDFEYYE
+967 PPKESDFKYYE

-988 STPHLPMKQNALST
+988 STPSLSMKQNALST
-1002 ESFIFANATLLDLR
+1002 ESFIFANTTLLDLR

-1027 DWDIQIN
+1027 DWGIQIN

-1051 REEIL
+1051 RDEIL
-1056 KNCDDAQKDERGMS
+1056 NACKTQEERK
-1070 ERERTKELIKPILRG
+1070 RTEALIKPILRG

-1093 EWADLWVIIAKFGS
+1093 EWAHLWVINTHNGYTSAPKSKIPPIDIEK
-1107 HEFLEVEYP
+1107 YP
-1116 TIYNHLLQYKDQLE
+1116 ATKAHL
-1130 QRGQCRYSRGP
+1130 
-1141 QNSNKP
+1141 
-1147 YPGQH
+1147 
-1152 HWLEL
+1152 
-1157 DNNPKDS
+1157 DS
-1164 YLQDFEKEKIV
+1164 YWDTIATRSDQGDTPYHLRNCAYLEDFEKEKIV

-1190 ECELGVFYAEAT
+1190 ECGLGVFYAEAT

-1242 YKKAFIERLPIPQIT
+1242 YKKAFIERLPIPKIT

-1266 ITDGAKQIL
+1266 ITDGAEQIL
-1275 ALKAKDPKANT
+1275 KSKEKDPKANT
-1286 QGLEKEI
+1286 QELEKEI
-1293 DALVYQLYH
+1293 DALVYQLYN
-1302 LTDEEIKTIEN
+1302 LTDEEIKIIED

>member
-1 MICFT
+1 MIKFAH
-6 RIPLKDFIKK
+6 IPLKDFIKK
-16 HNPQEPKK
+16 YNPQEPKK
-24 ETIENFEKEINNLL
+24 ETIENFEKEINSLL

-57 LKNTYGYDCNT
+57 LKNAYGYDCNT
-68 YKKVDSAIYVDGEV
+68 HEKVDSTIYVDGEV

-97 PKNRENP
+97 PKDRENP
-104 ISKAFCQMVLYFLEE
+104 LSKAFCQMVFYFLKE
-119 IEKEKNNSLKHT
+119 IENNNSLKHA

-154 RIKDFYKKCA
+154 RITKLHKNCA
-164 KKEGTDSSKPKF
+164 SNEGTDTSTKRF
-176 YKDLE
+176 YSDLE
-181 QYLQEDFQ
+181 EYLKKDFK
-189 GELRYTHFNLSNY
+189 GELRYTHFNLSSD
-202 DPKELPLIYQVL
+202 DPKELIYQVL
-214 SQEVLLKQRKTLD
+214 SHEVLLKQKKTLD

-251 GKILIKPS
+251 GKILIKQS
-259 RTQNSLSAALKK
+259 RTQNSLSDALKK
-271 KYENLDD
+271 EYKNLDD

-293 FLRLLESLLISFKH
+293 FLRLLESLLISFNH
-307 FEKPFLTT
+307 FEEPFLTI

-336 SERSLNKED
+336 NERSKEIKED
-345 KILEK
+345 KILGK
-350 IPYLNSSLFDQTPLE
+350 IPYLNSSLFDKTPLE
-365 LKGHEIRLLE
+365 LKGHEIKWLDNKSLE
-375 NKKLELYQNSVL
+375 IYPKSIFKKD
-387 KKHENYQEKKE
+387 KDYQEKD
-398 LPLLKYLF
+398 LPLLEYLF
-406 EFLRLYKFTTTPK
+406 TFLHAYDFTTTPK
-419 DIKDNTD
+419 DIKDNKN

-462 MCKESITPIV
+462 MCSESIKTIV

-477 AIYQWDCEN
+477 QKYNIECEK
-486 LKALRE
+486 LKELKNYLKNNYKEDKR
-492 KIDRNFS
+492 
-499 NEKAK
+499 K
-504 EYLNT
+504 EYLQV
-509 LLTLRICDPA
+509 LLALRICDPA

-534 LIAYELGLIASLY
+534 WIAFKLGLIASLY
-547 RHELR
+547 RHSLR

-558 IIHHAQTGEIFNYK
+558 IIHYTPTGEIFNYT

-582 QIQKELFELKKDII
+582 HIQKELFELKKSII

-620 LLKYSYYIFEKGK
+620 LLKYSYYIFEEGK
-633 NTNNLETLPNIDINI
+633 NTNALETLPNIDINI
-648 KCANSLVSRFALKDK
+648 KCGNSLISRFALKDK
-663 ALLKTEKNK
+663 ALLKIKKNQ
-672 NLEYYI
+672 NLKYSI

-689 DPKILESLTRP
+689 DPKILETLTHP

-715 YQELAQN
+715 YQELKQN

-736 KIKEAFKLTLEPPQ
+736 KIKEAFKLTLDPPQ

-761 HLELYGKSILEEAN
+761 HLELYGRSILEETN
-775 DNGLELEALAL
+775 YNGLELEALAL
-786 EKKMAHE
+786 EKQMAN
-793 GLFHDYTPY
+793 LFFDYRPY
-802 PKLDKTDKVVG
+802 PKLDKTDRVVG
-813 LEHFNRYV
+813 LEHFNLYV

-843 EFPEVLNDEG
+843 EFPEVLDDEG

-874 DLKPLL
+874 DIKPLL
-880 QKQYQDFYNSTAD
+880 QKQYPDFYNSTAD
-893 IYTYFFAL
+893 IYTYFFTL
-901 AYHLLKE
+901 SFNLLRE
-908 KGFNAFITSNK
+908 KGFSAFITSNK

-937 TLVSYMELNAL
+937 TIVSYMELNAL

-967 PPKESDFEYYE
+967 PPEDSSFKYYE
-978 PTPND
+978 PTPDD
-983 KDDLK
+983 KNDLK
-988 STPHLPMKQNALST
+988 SAHSLPMRQNALST
-1002 ESFIFANATLLDLR
+1002 ESFIFADATLLDLR
-1016 DKIESVGTPLK
+1016 GKMESVGTPLK

-1040 ANEAFIIPTEK
+1040 ANEAFIITTEK

-1056 KNCDDAQKDERGMS
+1056 NACKTQEERK
-1070 ERERTKELIKPILRG
+1070 RTEALIKPILRG

-1093 EWADLWVIIAKFGS
+1093 EWAHLWVIATFPSLKLDIDDYISLKTYLSQFRPRIDQSGEKDCRKKTNNQWFETQDTIAY
-1107 HEFLEVEYP
+1107 HEE
-1116 TIYNHLLQYKDQLE
+1116 
-1130 QRGQCRYSRGP
+1130 
-1141 QNSNKP
+1141 
-1147 YPGQH
+1147 
-1152 HWLEL
+1152 
-1157 DNNPKDS
+1157 
-1164 YLQDFEKEKIV
+1164 FEKEKIV

-1190 ECELGVFYAEAT
+1190 ECQLGYFYAEAT
-1202 SFILTGEHLRYL
+1202 SFILTGEHLCYL

-1242 YKKAFIERLPIPQIT
+1242 YKKAFIERLPIPKIMPQ
-1257 EKNQELADK
+1257 NQELAHK
-1266 ITDGAKQIL
+1266 ITDGAKAIL
-1275 ALKAKDPKANT
+1275 EAKEKDPKANT
-1286 QGLEKEI
+1286 QELEKEI
-1293 DALVYQLYH
+1293 DALVYQLYN
-1302 LTDEEIKTIEN
+1302 LTDEEIKIIED

>member
-1 MICFT
+1 MIKFA

-24 ETIENFEKEINNLL
+24 ETTENFEKEINSLL
-38 ENAPKQD
+38 ENAKRQD
-45 DEEFQKNEINKF
+45 DEEFQKNEINSF
-57 LKNTYGYDCNT
+57 LKNTYDYHCNT
-68 YKKVDSAIYVDGEV
+68 YEKVDSAIYVDKEAC
-82 RVLIEVK
+82 VLIEVK

-97 PKNRENP
+97 PKDRENP
-104 ISKAFCQMVLYFLEE
+104 LSKAFCQMVFYFLKE
-119 IEKEKNNSLKHT
+119 IESNNSLKHA
-131 IICNAHEF
+131 IICNKHEF
-139 FLFDCKDLLFLKEDK
+139 FLFDCKDLLNLFQNDK
-154 RIKDFYKKCA
+154 KITKLHKNCA
-164 KKEGTDSSKPKF
+164 KKEGTDPSTKRF
-176 YKDLE
+176 YSDLE
-181 QYLQEDFQ
+181 EYLKKDFK
-189 GELRYTHFNLSNY
+189 GELRYTHFNLSSD
-202 DPKELPLIYQVL
+202 DPKEELPLIYQVL
-214 SQEVLLKQRKTLD
+214 SHEVLLKQRKTLD

-259 RTQNSLSAALKK
+259 RTQNSLSDALKK
-271 KYENLDD
+271 EYNNLDD

-307 FEKPFLTT
+307 FDKPFLTIG
-315 ENFKDFNALNTLF
+315 NFTNFNALNTLF

-336 SERSLNKED
+336 NERLKEIKED
-345 KILEK
+345 KILGK
-350 IPYLNSSLFDQTPLE
+350 IPYLNSSLFDKTPLE
-365 LKGHEIRLLE
+365 SNGHEIKLLNNE
-375 NKKLELYQNSVL
+375 PLEIYPKSVL
-387 KKHENYQEKKE
+387 KKDKDYQNKKD

-406 EFLRLYKFTTTPK
+406 EFLHAYDFTTTPK
-419 DIKDNTD
+419 DIKDNKN

-462 MCKESITPIV
+462 MCSESITPIV

-477 AIYQWDCEN
+477 AIYEWDCKDLE
-486 LKALRE
+486 ALRG

-499 NEKAK
+499 DQKAK
-504 EYLNT
+504 EYLQ
-509 LLTLRICDPA
+509 LLLALRICDPA

-534 LIAYELGLIASLY
+534 RIAYELGLITSLY
-547 RHELR
+547 RHSLR

-558 IIHHAQTGEIFNYK
+558 IIHTPTGEIFNYTK
-572 KPHSENDPHH
+572 AHSENDPHH
-582 QIQKELFELKKDII
+582 HIQKELFELKKSII

-620 LLKYSYYIFEKGK
+620 LLKYSYYIFENGK
-633 NTNNLETLPNIDINI
+633 NTNALETLPNIDINI
-648 KCANSLVSRFALKDK
+648 KCANSLISRFALKDK
-663 ALLKTEKNK
+663 ALLKTKKNQ
-672 NLEYYI
+672 NLEYSI

-689 DPKILESLTRP
+689 DPKILETLTHP

-715 YQELAQN
+715 YQELKQN
-722 PNKDFKKALNDRIE
+722 PNKDFKKVLNDRIE
-736 KIKEAFKLTLEPPQ
+736 KIKKAFKLTLDPPQ

-761 HLELYGKSILEEAN
+761 HLELYGKSILEEI
-775 DNGLELEALAL
+775 DYNGLELEALAL
-786 EKKMAHE
+786 EKQMASE
-793 GLFHDYTPY
+793 KLFHDYRPY
-802 PKLDKTDKVVG
+802 PKLDTTDRVVG
-813 LEHFNRYV
+813 LEHFNLYV

-843 EFPEVLNDEG
+843 EFPEVLDDEG

-865 PYIRQEHIK
+865 PYIRQEQIK
-874 DLKPLL
+874 DIKPLL

-901 AYHLLKE
+901 SYHLLKE

-937 TLVSYMELNAL
+937 TIVSYMELNAL

-954 AVDTSIMSFIKQT
+954 AVDTSIMSFIKQA
-967 PPKESDFEYYE
+967 PPKESGFKYYE

-983 KDDLK
+983 KNDLK
-988 STPHLPMKQNALST
+988 SARSLPMKQNALST
-1002 ESFIFANATLLDLR
+1002 ESFIFADATLLDLR
-1016 DKIESVGTPLK
+1016 DKMESVGTPLK

-1040 ANEAFIIPTEK
+1040 ANEAFIITTEK

-1056 KNCDDAQKDERGMS
+1056 NACKTQEEKK
-1070 ERERTKELIKPILRG
+1070 RTETLIKPILRG
-1085 KDIKRYSY
+1085 KDIKKYSY
-1093 EWADLWVIIAKFGS
+1093 EWADLWVIFIPWHF
-1107 HEFLEVEYP
+1107 P
-1116 TIYNHLLQYKDQLE
+1116 NT
-1130 QRGQCRYSRGP
+1130 
-1141 QNSNKP
+1141 
-1147 YPGQH
+1147 
-1152 HWLEL
+1152 
-1157 DNNPKDS
+1157 NNPKNMEENEQDFS
-1164 YLQDFEKEKIV
+1164 IHYPIIYSHLLSHKDKLLKRNKDETGKRYEWYCLQRWAANYYQEFEKEKIV
-1175 YGEIVQEPRFYLDNG
+1175 WASVGFVEYCMIPGLLILDTNYFFEVSKFG
-1190 ECELGVFYAEAT
+1190 N
-1202 SFILTGEHLRYL
+1202 IKNYL
-1214 LGMLHS
+1214 LGLLNS
-1220 KLITFAFKTFYA
+1220 KLLTFWLKAKNTPLGDMGAYRNYKYNIMELPMVKITAKN
-1232 GGGLGESGYR
+1232 
-1242 YKKAFIERLPIPQIT
+1242 KKI
-1257 EKNQELADK
+1257 ADK
-1266 ITDGAKQIL
+1266 IIVLVDKIL
-1275 ALKAKDPKANT
+1275 KSKEKDPKANT
-1286 QGLEKEI
+1286 QQLEKEI
-1293 DALVYQLYH
+1293 DALVYQLYN
-1302 LTDEEIKTIEN
+1302 LTDEEIKIIEE

>member
-1 MICFT
+1 MIKFAH
-6 RIPLKDFIKK
+6 IPLKDFIKK

-24 ETIENFEKEINNLL
+24 ETIENFEKEINSLL
-38 ENAPKQD
+38 ENAKRQD
-45 DEEFQKNEINKF
+45 DEEFQKNEINSF
-57 LKNTYGYDCNT
+57 LKNTYGYHCNT
-68 YKKVDSAIYVDGEV
+68 YEKVDSAIYVGEEV
-82 RVLIEVK
+82 CVLIEAK

-97 PKNRENP
+97 PKDRENP
-104 ISKAFCQMVLYFLEE
+104 LSKAFCQMVFYFLKE
-119 IEKEKNNSLKHT
+119 IEKNNSLKHA

-139 FLFDCKDLLFLKEDK
+139 FLFDCKDLLNLFQNDKE
-154 RIKDFYKKCA
+154 IKKLHKNCA
-164 KKEGTDSSKPKF
+164 KKEGTDPSTKRF
-176 YKDLE
+176 YSDLE
-181 QYLQEDFQ
+181 EYLKKDFK
-189 GELRYTHFNLSNY
+189 GELPYTHFNLSSY
-202 DPKELPLIYQVL
+202 DPKELIYQVL
-214 SQEVLLKQRKTLD
+214 SHEVLLKQRKTLD

-259 RTQNSLSAALKK
+259 RTKNSLSAALKK

-293 FLRLLESLLISFKH
+293 FLRLLESLLISFEH
-307 FEKPFLTT
+307 FKDRFLTT

-336 SERSLNKED
+336 NERLSEIKED
-345 KILEK
+345 KILGK
-350 IPYLNSSLFDQTPLE
+350 IPYLNSSLFDKTPLE
-365 LKGHEIRLLE
+365 LKGHEIKLLD
-375 NKKLELYQNSVL
+375 NKSLEIYPKSVF
-387 KKHENYQEKKE
+387 KKHEEYKNKKD
-398 LPLLKYLF
+398 LPLLEYFF
-406 EFLRLYKFTTTPK
+406 EFLRVYKFTTTPK
-419 DIKDNTD
+419 DIKDKID

-462 MCKESITPIV
+462 MCSESITPIV

-477 AIYQWDCEN
+477 QKYNIECEK
-486 LKALRE
+486 LKELKNYLKNSYKEDKR
-492 KIDRNFS
+492 
-499 NEKAK
+499 K
-504 EYLNT
+504 EYLQV
-509 LLTLRICDPA
+509 LLALRICDPA

-534 LIAYELGLIASLY
+534 RVAYELGLIASLY

-558 IIHHAQTGEIFNYK
+558 IIHHTQTGEIFNYK
-572 KPHSENDPHH
+572 KPDSENDPHH
-582 QIQKELFELKKDII
+582 HIQKELFELKKSII

-620 LLKYSYYIFEKGK
+620 LLKYSYYIFEESK
-633 NTNNLETLPNIDINI
+633 NTNALETLPNIDINI
-648 KCANSLVSRFALKDK
+648 KCANSLISRFALKDK
-663 ALLKTEKNK
+663 ALLKTKKNQ
-672 NLEYYI
+672 NLEYSI

-689 DPKILESLTRP
+689 DPKILETLTHP
-700 IKDSNAVRKYAKERL
+700 IKDSDAVGKYAKERL
-715 YQELAQN
+715 YQELKQN
-722 PNKDFKKALNDRIE
+722 PNQDFKKALNDRIE
-736 KIKEAFKLTLEPPQ
+736 KIKKAFKLTLEPPP

-761 HLELYGKSILEEAN
+761 HLELYGKSILEEIN
-775 DNGLELEALAL
+775 YNGLELEALAL
-786 EKKMAHE
+786 EKQMASE
-793 GLFHDYTPY
+793 KLFHDYRPY
-802 PKLDKTDKVVG
+802 PKLDKSDKVVG
-813 LEHFNRYV
+813 LEHFNLYV

-843 EFPEVLNDEG
+843 EFPEVLDDEG

-874 DLKPLL
+874 DIKPLL

-901 AYHLLKE
+901 SYHLLKE
-908 KGFNAFITSNK
+908 RGFNAFITSNK

-928 LRELLLKKT
+928 LREWLLKKT
-937 TLVSYMELNAL
+937 TIVSYMELNAL

-954 AVDTSIMSFIKQT
+954 AVDTSIMNFIKQD
-967 PPKESDFEYYE
+967 PPKESDFRYYE

-988 STPHLPMKQNALST
+988 STPHLSMKQNALST
-1002 ESFIFANATLLDLR
+1002 ESFIFANASFLDLR
-1016 DKIESVGTPLK
+1016 DKMESVGTPLK

-1040 ANEAFIIPTEK
+1040 ANEAFIITTEK

-1056 KNCDDAQKDERGMS
+1056 NACKTQEERK
-1070 ERERTKELIKPILRG
+1070 RTEALIKPILRG

-1093 EWADLWVIIAKFGS
+1093 EWAGEWVINTHNGYTSNLKFKIPPIDIEKYPATKAHLNSHWDTIATRSDQGDTPY
-1107 HEFLEVEYP
+1107 HLRNCAYLE
-1116 TIYNHLLQYKDQLE
+1116 
-1130 QRGQCRYSRGP
+1130 
-1141 QNSNKP
+1141 
-1147 YPGQH
+1147 
-1152 HWLEL
+1152 
-1157 DNNPKDS
+1157 
-1164 YLQDFEKEKIV
+1164 DFEKEKIV
-1175 YGEIVQEPRFYLDNG
+1175 WASVGFVEYCMTPGLLILDTNYFFEVSKFG
-1190 ECELGVFYAEAT
+1190 NT
-1202 SFILTGEHLRYL
+1202 KNYL
-1214 LGMLHS
+1214 LGLLNS
-1220 KLITFAFKTFYA
+1220 KLLTFWLKAKNTPLGDMGAYRNYKYNIMELPMVKITAKN
-1232 GGGLGESGYR
+1232 
-1242 YKKAFIERLPIPQIT
+1242 KKI
-1257 EKNQELADK
+1257 ADK
-1266 ITDGAKQIL
+1266 IIVLVDKILEAKE
-1275 ALKAKDPKANT
+1275 KDPKANT
-1286 QGLEKEI
+1286 QQLEKEI
-1293 DALVYQLYH
+1293 DALVYQLYN
-1302 LTDEEIKTIEN
+1302 LTDEEIKIIEE
-1313 GQ
+1313 GQEIKSALP

>member
-1 MICFT
+1 MIRFAH
-6 RIPLKDFIKK
+6 ISLKDFIKK

-24 ETIENFEKEINNLL
+24 ETIENFEKEINSLL
-38 ENAPKQD
+38 ENAPRQD

-57 LKNTYGYDCNT
+57 LKNAYGYDCNT
-68 YKKVDSAIYVDGEV
+68 SKKVDSAIYVDGKAW
-82 RVLIEVK
+82 VLIEVK
-89 ALNNRNEF
+89 ALNNKTEF
-97 PKNRENP
+97 PKDRENP
-104 ISKAFCQMVLYFLEE
+104 LSKAFCQMVFYFLKE
-119 IEKEKNNSLKHT
+119 IENNNSLKHA
-131 IICNAHEF
+131 IICNVHEF
-139 FLFDCKDLLFLKEDK
+139 FLFDCKDLLNLFQNHK
-154 RIKDFYKKCA
+154 RITKLHKDCA
-164 KKEGTDSSKPKF
+164 KKEGTDPSTKRF
-176 YKDLE
+176 YSDLE
-181 QYLQEDFQ
+181 EYLKKDFE

-214 SQEVLLKQRKTLD
+214 SHEVLLKQKKTLD

-251 GKILIKPS
+251 GKILIRPS
-259 RTQNSLSAALKK
+259 RTKNSLSDALKGS
-271 KYENLDD
+271 YNNLDD

-315 ENFKDFNALNTLF
+315 ENFKTFNALNTLF

-336 SERSLNKED
+336 SERLKEIKED

-350 IPYLNSSLFDQTPLE
+350 IPYLNSSLFDKTPLE
-365 LKGHEIRLLE
+365 LKGHEIKLLD
-375 NKKLELYQNSVL
+375 NKKLEIYKNSVL
-387 KKHENYQEKKE
+387 KKDNPKQEP
-398 LPLLKYLF
+398 LPLLEYF
-406 EFLRLYKFTTTPK
+406 FAFLRLYDFTTTPK
-419 DIKDNTD
+419 DIKDNQNK
-426 TSESRLIN
+426 SESRLIN

-477 AIYQWDCEN
+477 QKYKIECDKKE
-486 LKALRE
+486 LKNYLKNSYKEDKR
-492 KIDRNFS
+492 
-499 NEKAK
+499 K
-504 EYLNT
+504 EYLQL
-509 LLTLRICDPA
+509 LLTLRVCDPA

-534 LIAYELGLIASLY
+534 WVAYELGLIASLPLDATL
-547 RHELR
+547 E

-558 IIHHAQTGEIFNYK
+558 IIHTPMGEIFNYK

-582 QIQKELFELKKDII
+582 QIQKELFELKKSII

-633 NTNNLETLPNIDINI
+633 NTNALETLPNIDINI
-648 KCANSLVSRFALKDK
+648 KCANSLISRFNLNDDLKK
-663 ALLKTEKNK
+663 IPNIKKK
-672 NLEYYI
+672 I
-678 AEYKELVKIYK
+678 QEYKDLVAQYK
-689 DPKILESLTRP
+689 DPNPLYPLNKQDLINKIQDLKNTFSLTL
-700 IKDSNAVRKYAKERL
+700 KDPKTKA
-715 YQELAQN
+715 ELE
-722 PNKDFKKALNDRIE
+722 KAIE
-736 KIKEAFKLTLEPPQ
+736 KHIKKYNFFALDDKSLLDGLDYFIPSLFGTLKLSPKEEEEAFAS
-750 KELKF
+750 
-755 KKFLKE
+755 
-761 HLELYGKSILEEAN
+761 YGRIR
-775 DNGLELEALAL
+775 ALR
-786 EKKMAHE
+786 K
-793 GLFHDYTPY
+793 
-802 PKLDKTDKVVG
+802 KLDDALSG
-813 LEHFNRYV
+813 REYH
-821 LTSYKDLQ
+821 
-829 DENERYANALEWRF
+829 NAFEWRF
-843 EFPEVLNDEG
+843 EFPEVLDDEG
-853 DFLGFDC
+853 NFLGFDC

-880 QKQYQDFYNSTAD
+880 EKQYQDFYNSTAD

-901 AYHLLKE
+901 AFHLLKE

-928 LRELLLKKT
+928 LREWLLKKT
-937 TLVSYMELNAL
+937 TIASYMELNAL

-954 AVDTSIMSFIKQT
+954 AVDTSIMNFIKQT
-967 PPKESDFEYYE
+967 PPKESDFKYYE

-988 STPHLPMKQNALST
+988 STPHLSMKQNALST

-1016 DKIESVGTPLK
+1016 DKMESVGTPLK
-1027 DWDIQIN
+1027 GWDIQIN

-1051 REEIL
+1051 RDAIL
-1056 KNCDDAQKDERGMS
+1056 KNCDDLQKDERGMS

-1093 EWADLWVIIAKFGS
+1093 EWAHLWLINTHNGYTSALKSKIPPIDIAKYPAIKAHLDAHYDTIATRCDQGDTPY
-1107 HEFLEVEYP
+1107 HLRNCAYLE
-1116 TIYNHLLQYKDQLE
+1116 
-1130 QRGQCRYSRGP
+1130 
-1141 QNSNKP
+1141 
-1147 YPGQH
+1147 
-1152 HWLEL
+1152 
-1157 DNNPKDS
+1157 
-1164 YLQDFEKEKIV
+1164 DFEKEKIV

-1190 ECELGVFYAEAT
+1190 ECELGGFYAEAT

-1275 ALKAKDPKANT
+1275 ALKEKDPKANT
-1286 QGLEKEI
+1286 QKLEKEI

-1302 LTDEEIKTIEN
+1302 LTDEEIKTIEE
-1313 GQ
+1313 GQEIKSTLP

>member
-1 MICFT
+1 MMSFA
-6 RIPLKDFIKK
+6 RILLKDFIKK

-24 ETIENFEKEINNLL
+24 ETIENFEKEINSLL
-38 ENAPKQD
+38 ENAPRQD

-57 LKNTYGYDCNT
+57 LKNAYGYECNT
-68 YKKVDSAIYVDGEV
+68 RKKVDSAIYVDGEV

-89 ALNNRNEF
+89 ALNNKTEF

-104 ISKAFCQMVLYFLEE
+104 LSKAFCQMVLYFLEE
-119 IEKEKNNSLKHT
+119 REKEKNNSLKHA

-139 FLFDCKDLLFLKEDK
+139 FLFDCRDFRALFQNNK
-154 RIKDFYKKCA
+154 RITDFYKYCA
-164 KKEGTDSSKPKF
+164 QKEGTDPSTKRF
-176 YKDLE
+176 YSDLE
-181 QYLQEDFQ
+181 EYLKKDFE
-189 GELRYTHFNLSNY
+189 GELRYTHFNLSSY
-202 DPKELPLIYQVL
+202 DLKELPLIYQVL
-214 SQEVLLKQRKTLD
+214 SHEVLLKQRKTLD

-259 RTQNSLSAALKK
+259 RTQNSLSAALKGS
-271 KYENLDD
+271 YNNLDD

-307 FEKPFLTT
+307 FKDSLTTDNFKDSFLTT

-336 SERSLNKED
+336 NERLSEIKED
-345 KILEK
+345 KILQK
-350 IPYLNSSLFDQTPLE
+350 IPYLNSSLFDKTPLE
-365 LKGHEIRLLE
+365 LKGHEIKLLE

-387 KKHENYQEKKE
+387 KKHKEYQEQEK
-398 LPLLKYLF
+398 LPLLEYLF
-406 EFLRLYKFTTTPK
+406 KFLRVYDFTTTPK
-419 DIKDNTD
+419 DIKDNQNN
-426 TSESRLIN
+426 SESVLIN

-472 LDKFN
+472 RDKFN
-477 AIYQWDCEN
+477 ATYQWNCEN

-509 LLTLRICDPA
+509 LLTLRVCDPA

-534 LIAYELGLIASLY
+534 LIAYELGLITSLY
-547 RHELR
+547 RHSLT

-558 IIHHAQTGEIFNYK
+558 IIHTPENKVFKYTI
-572 KPHSENDPHH
+572 PHSENDPHH
-582 QIQKELFELKKDII
+582 HIQKELFELKKDII

-620 LLKYSYYIFEKGK
+620 LLKYSYYIFEEGK

-843 EFPEVLNDEG
+843 EFPEVLDDEG
-853 DFLGFDC
+853 NFLGFDC

-880 QKQYQDFYNSTAD
+880 QKQYQDFYNSSSD

-908 KGFNAFITSNK
+908 KGFSAFITSNK

-954 AVDTSIMSFIKQT
+954 TVDTSIIHFIKQA
-967 PPKESDFEYYE
+967 PLKESEFKYCE
-978 PTPND
+978 PTEND
-983 KDDLK
+983 KENLK
-988 STPHLPMKQNALST
+988 STPSLLMKQNALST
-1002 ESFIFANATLLDLR
+1002 ESFIFADTTLLDLR
-1016 DKIESVGTPLK
+1016 DKMENIGTPLK
-1027 DWDIQIN
+1027 DWGIQIN

-1051 REEIL
+1051 RDELRRCAKRRKGNERKR
-1056 KNCDDAQKDERGMS
+1056 KN
-1070 ERERTKELIKPILRG
+1070 
-1085 KDIKRYSY
+1085 
-1093 EWADLWVIIAKFGS
+1093 
-1107 HEFLEVEYP
+1107 
-1116 TIYNHLLQYKDQLE
+1116 N
-1130 QRGQCRYSRGP
+1130 
-1141 QNSNKP
+1141 
-1147 YPGQH
+1147 
-1152 HWLEL
+1152 
-1157 DNNPKDS
+1157 
-1164 YLQDFEKEKIV
+1164 
-1175 YGEIVQEPRFYLDNG
+1175 
-1190 ECELGVFYAEAT
+1190 
-1202 SFILTGEHLRYL
+1202 
-1214 LGMLHS
+1214 
-1220 KLITFAFKTFYA
+1220 
-1232 GGGLGESGYR
+1232 
-1242 YKKAFIERLPIPQIT
+1242 
-1257 EKNQELADK
+1257 
-1266 ITDGAKQIL
+1266 
-1275 ALKAKDPKANT
+1275 
-1286 QGLEKEI
+1286 
-1293 DALVYQLYH
+1293 
-1302 LTDEEIKTIEN
+1302 
-1313 GQ
+1313 

>member
-1 MICFT
+1 MMNFA

-16 HNPQEPKK
+16 HNPQTPTT
-24 ETIENFEKEINNLL
+24 ETIENFEKEINSLL

-45 DEEFQKNEINKF
+45 GEEFQKNEINKF

-68 YKKVDSAIYVDGEV
+68 YEKVDSAIYVDKEV

-89 ALNNRNEF
+89 ALDNKTEF
-97 PKNRENP
+97 PKDRENP
-104 ISKAFCQMVLYFLEE
+104 LSKAFCQMVLYFLEE
-119 IEKEKNNSLKHT
+119 IENNNSLKHA

-139 FLFDCKDLLFLKEDK
+139 FLFDCKDFCALFQNDK
-154 RIKDFYKKCA
+154 KIKKLHKDCA
-164 KKEGTDSSKPKF
+164 KKEGTEPKTKKF
-176 YKDLE
+176 YSDLE
-181 QYLQEDFQ
+181 EYLKKDFE
-189 GELRYTHFNLSNY
+189 GELRYTHFNLS
-202 DPKELPLIYQVL
+202 DDFKELPLIYQVL
-214 SQEVLLKQRKTLD
+214 SHEVLLKQRKTLD

-259 RTQNSLSAALKK
+259 RTKNSLSDALKYSYK
-271 KYENLDD
+271 NLDD

-293 FLRLLESLLISFKH
+293 FLRLLESLLNSFKH
-307 FEKPFLTT
+307 FEDKDRFLTT
-315 ENFKDFNALNTLF
+315 ENFEDFNALNTLF

-336 SERSLNKED
+336 SERLSEIKED
-345 KILEK
+345 KILQK

-365 LKGHEIRLLE
+365 LKGYEIKLLD
-375 NKKLELYQNSVL
+375 NKKLEIYKNSVL
-387 KKHENYQEKKE
+387 KKHGNYQKEKP
-398 LPLLKYLF
+398 LPLLEYLF
-406 EFLRLYKFTTTPK
+406 EFLRVYDFTTTPK
-419 DIKDNTD
+419 DIKDNTN

-477 AIYQWDCEN
+477 AIYQWDCKDLEA
-486 LKALRE
+486 LKG

-499 NEKAK
+499 KEKAK
-504 EYLNT
+504 EYLQL
-509 LLTLRICDPA
+509 LLTLRVCDPA

-528 ALNEMV
+528 VLNEMV

-582 QIQKELFELKKDII
+582 HIQKELFELKKDII

-648 KCANSLVSRFALKDK
+648 KCANSLIFNFPLNSKLTIGQTLEFS
-663 ALLKTEKNK
+663 K
-672 NLEYYI
+672 NLKAEI
-678 AEYKELVKIYK
+678 KEYKNSVMLYK
-689 DPKILESLTRP
+689 EGLGEKTKILQNIAKLKSLITNYFIEKHQAKKHLKESLKAFISEYGDGIFDIGTAFGMEMLKIARHNNYKFTPTLESMKPSP
-700 IKDSNAVRKYAKERL
+700 IGVEANRL
-715 YQELAQN
+715 L
-722 PNKDFKKALNDRIE
+722 I
-736 KIKEAFKLTLEPPQ
+736 KIKECYETLEN
-750 KELKF
+750 LKNSKAF
-755 KKFLKE
+755 
-761 HLELYGKSILEEAN
+761 
-775 DNGLELEALAL
+775 
-786 EKKMAHE
+786 
-793 GLFHDYTPY
+793 
-802 PKLDKTDKVVG
+802 
-813 LEHFNRYV
+813 
-821 LTSYKDLQ
+821 
-829 DENERYANALEWRF
+829 EWRF
-843 EFPEVLNDEG
+843 EFPEVLDDEG
-853 DFLGFDC
+853 NFLGFDC

-880 QKQYQDFYNSTAD
+880 EKQYQDFYNSTAD

-928 LRELLLKKT
+928 LREWLLKKT

-954 AVDTSIMSFIKQT
+954 AVDASIIHFIKQT
-967 PPKESDFEYYE
+967 PPKESGFKYYE

-988 STPHLPMKQNALST
+988 STPHLSMKQNALST

-1027 DWDIQIN
+1027 DWDIQI
-1034 YGIKTG
+1034 YRGILTG

-1051 REEIL
+1051 RDAILNACKTQEER
-1056 KNCDDAQKDERGMS
+1056 KRTER
-1070 ERERTKELIKPILRG
+1070 LIKPILRG

-1093 EWADLWVIIAKFGS
+1093 EWADLWVIFIPWHFPNTGS
-1107 HEFLEVEYP
+1107 PKSMEKNEQDFSIHYP
-1116 TIYNHLLQYKDQLE
+1116 IIYAHLLSHKDKLLKRNKDE
-1130 QRGQCRYSRGP
+1130 TGKRYEWYCLQRWAA
-1141 QNSNKP
+1141 N
-1147 YPGQH
+1147 
-1152 HWLEL
+1152 
-1157 DNNPKDS
+1157 

-1175 YGEIVQEPRFYLDNG
+1175 YSEIVQELRFYLDNG
-1190 ECELGVFYAEAT
+1190 ECELGGFYAEAT
-1202 SFILTGEHLRYL
+1202 SFILTGGHLRYL

-1257 EKNQELADK
+1257 TKNQELADK

-1275 ALKAKDPKANT
+1275 VLKAKDPKANT
-1286 QGLEKEI
+1286 QRSEKEI
-1293 DALVYQLYH
+1293 DALVYQLYN

>member
-6 RIPLKDFIKK
+6 RILLKDFIKK
-16 HNPQEPKK
+16 YNPQTPTT
-24 ETIENFEKEINNLL
+24 ETIEKFEKEINSLL
-38 ENAPKQD
+38 ENALRQD

-57 LKNTYGYDCNT
+57 LKNAYGYDCNT
-68 YKKVDSAIYVDGEV
+68 NKKVDSTIYVDKEV

-89 ALNNRNEF
+89 ALNNKTEF

-104 ISKAFCQMVLYFLEE
+104 LSKAFCQMVLYFLEE

-139 FLFDCKDLLFLKEDK
+139 FLFDCKDLLFLNEDK
-154 RIKDFYKKCA
+154 CIKKLYKNYA

-181 QYLQEDFQ
+181 QFLQEDFQ
-189 GELRYTHFNLSNY
+189 GELRYTHFNLS
-202 DPKELPLIYQVL
+202 DDFKELPLIYQVL
-214 SQEVLLKQRKTLD
+214 SHEVLLKQRKTLD

-240 YILGLEEQNDK
+240 YILGLEEQNEK

-259 RTQNSLSAALKK
+259 RTQNSLSDALKGS
-271 KYENLDD
+271 YNNLDD

-293 FLRLLESLLISFKH
+293 FLRLLESLLISFNH

-315 ENFKDFNALNTLF
+315 ENFKDFNDLNTLF

-336 SERSLNKED
+336 NERSKEIKQD

-350 IPYLNSSLFDQTPLE
+350 IPYLNSSLFDKTPLE
-365 LKGHEIRLLE
+365 SKGHEIKLLD
-375 NKKLELYQNSVL
+375 NKKLEIYKNSVL
-387 KKHENYQEKKE
+387 KKDNPKQEP

-406 EFLRLYKFTTTPK
+406 EFLRVYDFTTTPK
-419 DIKDNTD
+419 DIKDNKN

-477 AIYQWDCEN
+477 QTYNIECEN
-486 LKALRE
+486 LTELRNYFKDNYSYKE
-492 KIDRNFS
+492 GKR
-499 NEKAK
+499 K

-534 LIAYELGLIASLY
+534 WIAYELGLIASLY
-547 RHELR
+547 RHDLK

-558 IIHHAQTGEIFNYK
+558 IIHYTPTGEIFNYK

-620 LLKYSYYIFEKGK
+620 LLKYSYYIFEEGK

-648 KCANSLVSRFALKDK
+648 KCANSLISRFNLNDDLKK
-663 ALLKTEKNK
+663 IPNIKQK
-672 NLEYYI
+672 I
-678 AEYKELVKIYK
+678 QEYKDLVAQYK
-689 DPKILESLTRP
+689 DPNPLFPLNKADLINKIQDLKNTFSLTL
-700 IKDSNAVRKYAKERL
+700 KDSKTKA
-715 YQELAQN
+715 ELE
-722 PNKDFKKALNDRIE
+722 KAIE
-736 KIKEAFKLTLEPPQ
+736 KHIKKYNFFALDDKSLLDGLDYFIPSLFGTPKLSPKEEEEAFAS
-750 KELKF
+750 
-755 KKFLKE
+755 
-761 HLELYGKSILEEAN
+761 YGRIR
-775 DNGLELEALAL
+775 ALR
-786 EKKMAHE
+786 K
-793 GLFHDYTPY
+793 
-802 PKLDKTDKVVG
+802 KLDDALSG
-813 LEHFNRYV
+813 REY
-821 LTSYKDLQ
+821 Q
-829 DENERYANALEWRF
+829 NAFEWRF
-843 EFPEVLNDEG
+843 EFPEVLDDEG

-880 QKQYQDFYNSTAD
+880 QKQYHNFYNSTAD

-908 KGFNAFITSNK
+908 KGFSAFITSNK

-928 LRELLLKKT
+928 LREWLLKKT
-937 TLVSYMELNAL
+937 TIVSYMELNAL

-954 AVDTSIMSFIKQT
+954 AVDVSIMNFIKQ
-967 PPKESDFEYYE
+967 PPLKESDFNYYE

-988 STPHLPMKQNALST
+988 STPSLSMKQNALST

-1040 ANEAFIIPTEK
+1040 TNEAFIITTEK
-1051 REEIL
+1051 RDAIL
-1056 KNCDDAQKDERGMS
+1056 KNCDDVQKDEKGMS

-1085 KDIKRYSY
+1085 KDIKRYRY
-1093 EWADLWVIIAKFGS
+1093 EWAGEWLINTHNGYTSAFKSKIPPIDIEKYPATKAHLDAHWDTIATRSDQGDTPY
-1107 HEFLEVEYP
+1107 HLRNCAYLE
-1116 TIYNHLLQYKDQLE
+1116 
-1130 QRGQCRYSRGP
+1130 
-1141 QNSNKP
+1141 
-1147 YPGQH
+1147 
-1152 HWLEL
+1152 
-1157 DNNPKDS
+1157 
-1164 YLQDFEKEKIV
+1164 DFEKEKIV
-1175 YGEIVQEPRFYLDNG
+1175 YPETSQGAYFVYENSGIFLEKTAFMIVSDAYNLK
-1190 ECELGVFYAEAT
+1190 L
-1202 SFILTGEHLRYL
+1202 LTAL
-1214 LGMLHS
+1214 LNS
-1220 KLITFAFKTFYA
+1220 KLITFYFKNFC
-1232 GGGLGESGYR
+1232 GGCILGKNGYQ
-1242 YKKAFIERLPIPQIT
+1242 YNKHALEKIPIPKIT
-1257 EKNQELADK
+1257 KSNKPTADK
-1266 ITDGAKQIL
+1266 ITDCTEQIL
-1275 ALKAKDPKANT
+1275 QAKEKDPKANT
-1286 QGLEKEI
+1286 QKLEKEI
-1293 DALVYQLYH
+1293 DALVYQLYN
-1302 LTDEEIKTIEN
+1302 LTDEEIKIIEN

>member
-1 MICFT
+1 MIKFAH
-6 RIPLKDFIKK
+6 IPLKDFIKK

-24 ETIENFEKEINNLL
+24 ETIENFEKEINSLL
-38 ENAPKQD
+38 ENAPRQD

-57 LKNTYGYDCNT
+57 FLKTYGYDCNT
-68 YKKVDSAIYVDGEV
+68 DEKVDSAIYVGKEAW
-82 RVLIEVK
+82 VLIEVK

-97 PKNRENP
+97 PKDRENP
-104 ISKAFCQMVLYFLEE
+104 LSKAFCQMVLYFLKE
-119 IEKEKNNSLKHT
+119 IEKNNSLKHA
-131 IICNAHEF
+131 IICICNAHEF
-139 FLFDCKDLLFLKEDK
+139 FLFDCKDLLFLQEDK
-154 RIKDFYKKCA
+154 RIKDFYKKCV
-164 KKEGTDSSKPKF
+164 KKEGTDPKTKKF
-176 YKDLE
+176 YSDLE
-181 QYLQEDFQ
+181 EYLKKDFE
-189 GELRYTHFNLSNY
+189 GELRYTHFNLS
-202 DPKELPLIYQVL
+202 DDFKELPLIYQVL
-214 SQEVLLKQRKTLD
+214 SHEVLLKQRKTLD

-240 YILGLEEQNDK
+240 YILGLEEQNEK

-259 RTQNSLSAALKK
+259 HTQNSLSDALKK
-271 KYENLDD
+271 KYTNLDD

-307 FEKPFLTT
+307 FENPFLTT
-315 ENFKDFNALNTLF
+315 ENFENFNALNTLF

-336 SERSLNKED
+336 SERLKEIKED

-350 IPYLNSSLFDQTPLE
+350 IPYLNSSLFDKTPLE
-365 LKGHEIRLLE
+365 LKGHEIKLLD
-375 NKKLELYQNSVL
+375 NKKLEIYKNSVL
-387 KKHENYQEKKE
+387 KKHKDYQKQKD
-398 LPLLKYLF
+398 LPLLEYLF

-462 MCKESITPIV
+462 MCKESITTIV

-486 LKALRE
+486 LKALRGE
-492 KIDRNFS
+492 IDRNFS

-504 EYLNT
+504 EYLQL
-509 LLTLRICDPA
+509 LLTLRVCDPA

-534 LIAYELGLIASLY
+534 WIAYELGLIASLY
-547 RHELR
+547 RYDLK

-558 IIHHAQTGEIFNYK
+558 IIHYTPTGEIFNYK
-572 KPHSENDPHH
+572 KPDSENDPHH
-582 QIQKELFELKKDII
+582 HIQKELFNLKKDII

-633 NTNNLETLPNIDINI
+633 NTNALETLPNIDINI
-648 KCANSLVSRFALKDK
+648 KCANSLISRFALKDK
-663 ALLKTEKNK
+663 ALLKTEKNQ
-672 NLEYYI
+672 NLKYSI

-689 DPKILESLTRP
+689 DPKILETLTHP
-700 IKDSNAVRKYAKERL
+700 IKDSNAVGKYAKERL
-715 YQELAQN
+715 YQELKQN

-736 KIKEAFKLTLEPPQ
+736 KIKKAFKLTLDPPQ

-775 DNGLELEALAL
+775 YNGLELEALAL
-786 EKKMAHE
+786 EKKMANE
-793 GLFHDYTPY
+793 KLFHDYRPY
-802 PKLDKTDKVVG
+802 PKLDKSDKVVG

-829 DENERYANALEWRF
+829 DENERYANAFEWRF
-843 EFPEVLNDEG
+843 EFPEVLDDEG

-880 QKQYQDFYNSTAD
+880 EKQYQDFYNSTAD

-901 AYHLLKE
+901 AFHLLKE

-919 YARAKYGAK
+919 YTRAKYGAK

-937 TLVSYMELNAL
+937 TIFSYMELNAL

-954 AVDTSIMSFIKQT
+954 AVDTSITNFTKQ
-967 PPKESDFEYYE
+967 PPLEESRFNYYE
-978 PTPND
+978 PTD
-983 KDDLK
+983 KNDLK
-988 STPHLPMKQNALST
+988 SARPTLMKQNALTT
-1002 ESFIFANATLLDLR
+1002 ESFIFADTTLLDLR
-1016 DKIESVGTPLK
+1016 EKMEKGGIALK
-1027 DWDIQIN
+1027 DWDIKI
-1034 YGIKTG
+1034 YRGILTG
-1040 ANEAFIIPTEK
+1040 FNGAFIIPTEK

-1056 KNCDDAQKDERGMS
+1056 NACKTPE
-1070 ERERTKELIKPILRG
+1070 ERERTEALIKPILRG
-1085 KDIKRYSY
+1085 KDIKKYRY
-1093 EWADLWVIIAKFGS
+1093 EWAGEWVIFIPWHFPNTSSPKSMEENEQDFS
-1107 HEFLEVEYP
+1107 IHYP
-1116 TIYNHLLQYKDQLE
+1116 IIYAHLLSHKDELLKRNKDE
-1130 QRGQCRYSRGP
+1130 TGKRYEWYCLQR
-1141 QNSNKP
+1141 
-1147 YPGQH
+1147 
-1152 HWLEL
+1152 WAA
-1157 DNNPKDS
+1157 S
-1164 YLQDFEKEKIV
+1164 YYQQFEKEKIV

-1190 ECELGVFYAEAT
+1190 GYFYAEAT
-1202 SFILTGEHLRYL
+1202 SFILTGEHLHYL

-1242 YKKAFIERLPIPQIT
+1242 YKKAFIERLPIPKIT
-1257 EKNQELADK
+1257 QKNQELARK
-1266 ITDGAKQIL
+1266 ITDCVKKIL
-1275 ALKAKDPKANT
+1275 QTKEKDPNANT
-1286 QGLEKEI
+1286 QELEKEI
-1293 DALVYQLYH
+1293 DALVYQLYN
-1302 LTDEEIKTIEN
+1302 LTDAEIKIIEE

>member
-1 MICFT
+1 M
-6 RIPLKDFIKK
+6 
-16 HNPQEPKK
+16 
-24 ETIENFEKEINNLL
+24 
-38 ENAPKQD
+38 
-45 DEEFQKNEINKF
+45 
-57 LKNTYGYDCNT
+57 G
-68 YKKVDSAIYVDGEV
+68 SM
-82 RVLIEVK
+82 
-89 ALNNRNEF
+89 
-97 PKNRENP
+97 
-104 ISKAFCQMVLYFLEE
+104 S
-119 IEKEKNNSLKHT
+119 
-131 IICNAHEF
+131 
-139 FLFDCKDLLFLKEDK
+139 
-154 RIKDFYKKCA
+154 
-164 KKEGTDSSKPKF
+164 
-176 YKDLE
+176 
-181 QYLQEDFQ
+181 
-189 GELRYTHFNLSNY
+189 
-202 DPKELPLIYQVL
+202 
-214 SQEVLLKQRKTLD
+214 
-227 ANTLNKDFYEELL
+227 
-240 YILGLEEQNDK
+240 
-251 GKILIKPS
+251 
-259 RTQNSLSAALKK
+259 
-271 KYENLDD
+271 
-278 EEVMALL
+278 
-285 IAWNNRIL
+285 
-293 FLRLLESLLISFKH
+293 RLLESLLISFKH
-307 FEKPFLTT
+307 FKNPFLTT

-336 SERSLNKED
+336 SERLKEIKED

-365 LKGHEIRLLE
+365 SKGHEIKLLD
-375 NKKLELYQNSVL
+375 NKKLEIYKNSVL
-387 KKHENYQEKKE
+387 KKHEDYQKEKD

-426 TSESRLIN
+426 TSESCLIN

-477 AIYQWDCEN
+477 AIYQWDCKDLEA
-486 LKALRE
+486 LKG

-504 EYLNT
+504 EYLQL
-509 LLTLRICDPA
+509 LLTLRVCDPA

-534 LIAYELGLIASLY
+534 WIAYELGLIASLY
-547 RHELR
+547 RYDLK

-558 IIHHAQTGEIFNYK
+558 IIHYTPTGEIFNYK
-572 KPHSENDPHH
+572 KPDSENDPHH
-582 QIQKELFELKKDII
+582 HIQKELFELKKSII

-633 NTNNLETLPNIDINI
+633 NTNALETLPNIDINI
-648 KCANSLVSRFALKDK
+648 KCANSLISRFALKDK
-663 ALLKTEKNK
+663 ALLKTEKNQ
-672 NLEYYI
+672 NLKYSI

-689 DPKILESLTRP
+689 DPQILETLTHP
-700 IKDSNAVRKYAKERL
+700 IKDSDAVGKYAKERL
-715 YQELAQN
+715 YQELKQN

-736 KIKEAFKLTLEPPQ
+736 KIKKAFKLTLDPPQ

-775 DNGLELEALAL
+775 YNGLELEALAL

-793 GLFHDYTPY
+793 GLFYDYTPY
-802 PKLDKTDKVVG
+802 PKLDKSDKVVG

-829 DENERYANALEWRF
+829 DENERYANAFEWRF
-843 EFPEVLNDEG
+843 EFPEVLDDEG
-853 DFLGFDC
+853 GFSGFDC

-880 QKQYQDFYNSTAD
+880 EKQYQDFYNSTAD

-901 AYHLLKE
+901 SYHLLKE
-908 KGFNAFITSNK
+908 KGFSAFITSNK

-928 LRELLLKKT
+928 LREWLLKKT
-937 TLVSYMELNAL
+937 TIVSYMELNAL

-954 AVDTSIMSFIKQT
+954 AVDTSIMNFIKQT
-967 PPKESDFEYYE
+967 PPKESVFKYYE

-983 KDDLK
+983 KNDLK
-988 STPHLPMKQNALST
+988 STPHLLMKQNALST

-1016 DKIESVGTPLK
+1016 DKMESVGTLLK

-1051 REEIL
+1051 RDAILNACKTQEER
-1056 KNCDDAQKDERGMS
+1056 K
-1070 ERERTKELIKPILRG
+1070 RTEALIKPILRG

-1093 EWADLWVIIAKFGS
+1093 EWAGEWLINTHNGYTSALKSKIPPIDIAKYPATKAHLDAHYDTIATRCDQGDTPY
-1107 HEFLEVEYP
+1107 HLRNCAYLE
-1116 TIYNHLLQYKDQLE
+1116 
-1130 QRGQCRYSRGP
+1130 
-1141 QNSNKP
+1141 
-1147 YPGQH
+1147 
-1152 HWLEL
+1152 
-1157 DNNPKDS
+1157 
-1164 YLQDFEKEKIV
+1164 DFEKEKIV
-1175 YGEIVQEPRFYLDNG
+1175 YPCIMAKEPCFVYEEKG
-1190 ECELGVFYAEAT
+1190 FYAPAPAN
-1202 SFILTGEHLRYL
+1202 IITGDKIEIKYITAL
-1214 LGMLHS
+1214 LNS
-1220 KLITFAFKTFYA
+1220 KCIYFAMRKFYM
-1232 GGGLGESGYR
+1232 GGGIEGEL
-1242 YKKAFIERLPIPQIT
+1242 KTNNLEKIPIPQIT

-1266 ITDGAKQIL
+1266 IIVLVDKIL
-1275 ALKAKDPKANT
+1275 QAKAKDPKANT
-1286 QGLEKEI
+1286 QKLEKEI

-1302 LTDEEIKTIEN
+1302 LTDEEIKIIEN
-1313 GQ
+1313 GQEIKSALP